1 MSRDF
6 RLSMGLDFRDNA
18 SRDMA
23 RVLRDG
29 VKQAA
34 DATRAT
40 KRQGEEQKKAATD
53 ATQAEKQHAET
64 RRRDSQENIS
74 TSRRQ
79 VEEYRRSARAREI
92 LTVRS
97 EQAIQREIDRT
108 VAAYNRLSRSGTLTA
123 REQSRAYAAMKNQ
136 VAALNG
142 EMGNLTRLERVR
154 MAGGQIGAIAGGLTA
169 AALPFVA
176 PVRNQ
181 MAYEHSQAN
190 LANTAFYQQDAE
202 GRLARLPELNALIH
216 DAIVQGGGTKDN
228 AQAATGRL
236 LNTFSIDE
244 VKERLPFLQ
253 QVSSGTGVSGET
265 LGDIANALRRH
276 LGIDSAADL
285 KRAVNMMVAS
295 GQAGGVELADIAR
308 IMPGQ
313 LEQAGRAGLHGL
325 DGLAQ
330 LLSADQVSL
339 TTSGNVDEAGAQ
351 VNALLQRIYGNR
363 AEMAAQRIKING
375 KGIDLHGTLAQ
386 AQLHGM
392 SPLDALVGLS
402 DRIIDKDPRIRAL
415 RKKLNSG
422 KLSDSEAAST
432 RDALQ
437 TMENDWLTKLLG
449 DPFSVR
455 AMTALRNQRQAR
467 ADNLALTQR
476 QRDLPDGQGAAEVN
490 FQTISGTSDFKTDQ
504 AKSLRELSQMDAMK
518 PVADAAGKFAGVVSE
533 FNEKF
538 PGLSQAA
545 ESASLAIQSMTAAAV
560 TFAGLKLLLGNKIP
574 GIPGMPK
581 TPGSP
586 EMPKGSGLRGLGLSG
601 LLKAPWM
608 LLEGYVYG
616 KGAEDFP
623 LVQIE
628 SGKEKRQRVEEKYG
642 PTPDAIKNVV
652 ESPGLSDVF
661 DEWRGWWHNLTGDKE
676 KDAIPPRA
684 VPQPAARND
693 VVMPDQVPGIFPRRD
708 STNAPADAGTSP
720 SRNRANVTDSASAN
734 DPLRPLEVHNNFY
747 LDSQLIAEKV
757 NEINGYD
764 ALRSTGGDF

>member
-6 RLSMGLDFRDNA
+6 RLSMGLDFKDNA

-29 VKQAA
+29 VKQAT
-34 DATRAT
+34 DATRAAG
-40 KRQGEEQKKAATD
+40 RQGDAQKKAATD

-64 RRRDSQENIS
+64 QRRDSRENIS
-74 TSRRQ
+74 ASRRQ
-79 VEEYRRSARAREI
+79 VEEYRRSARARETLAI
-92 LTVRS
+92 RS
-97 EQAIQREIDRT
+97 ERAIQREIDRT
-108 VAAYNRLSRSGTLTA
+108 TAAYNRLSRSGTLTA
-123 REQSRAYAAMKNQ
+123 REQSRAYTAMKNK

-154 MAGGQIGAIAGGLTA
+154 MAGGQIGAVAGGITA

-236 LNTFSIDE
+236 LNTFSFDE
-244 VKERLPFLQ
+244 IKTRLPFLQ

-265 LGDIANALRRH
+265 LGDISNALRRH
-276 LGIDSAADL
+276 LGVDSAEDL
-285 KRAVNMMVAS
+285 KRAINMMVAS

-308 IMPGQ
+308 ILPGQ
-313 LEQAGRAGLHGL
+313 LEQAGRAGLRGL

-339 TTSGNVDEAGAQ
+339 TTSGSVDEAGAQ

-363 AEMAAQRIKING
+363 AEMAAGRIKIGG

-402 DRIIDKDPRIRAL
+402 DRIIDSDPKIRSL

-422 KLSDSEAAST
+422 KLSESEAANT

-449 DPFSVR
+449 DPYSVR
-455 AMTALRNQRQAR
+455 ALTSLRNQRQAR

-518 PVADAAGKFAGVVSE
+518 PVADAAGKFADVVAE
-533 FNEKF
+533 FNQKF

-560 TFAGLKLLLGNKIP
+560 TFAGLKLLFGNKIP

-581 TPGSP
+581 SPGTP
-586 EMPKGSGLRGLGLSG
+586 EMPKGLKGLGLST
-601 LLKAPWM
+601 LLRAPLM
-608 LLEGYVYG
+608 LLEGYVYE

-623 LVQIE
+623 LVQFE

-642 PTPDAIKNVV
+642 PTPDEIKNVV

-661 DEWRGWWHNLTGDKE
+661 DEWRGWWHKLTDDKD
-676 KDAIPPRA
+676 DAIPPRA
-684 VPQPAARND
+684 VPRPAAGQD
-693 VVMPDQVPGIFPRRD
+693 IIQPGQVPGVTPGR
-708 STNAPADAGTSP
+708 STSDTAADI
-720 SRNRANVTDSASAN
+720 SAN
-734 DPLRPLEVHNNFY
+734 NADRPLNIHTHFY
-747 LDSQLIAEKV
+747 LDGQELAEKMT
-757 NEINGYD
+757 EIHEQD
-764 ALRSTGGDF
+764 ALRSTGGGF

>member
-6 RLSMGLDFRDNA
+6 RLSMGLDFKDNA

-29 VKQAA
+29 VKQAT
-34 DATRAT
+34 DATRAAE
-40 KRQGEEQKKAATD
+40 RQGDAQKKAATD

-64 RRRDSQENIS
+64 QRKDSRENIS
-74 TSRRQ
+74 ASRRQ
-79 VEEYRRSARAREI
+79 VEEYRRSARARET
-92 LTVRS
+92 LAVRS
-97 EQAIQREIDRT
+97 ERAIQREIDRT
-108 VAAYNRLSRSGTLTA
+108 TAAYNRLSRSGTLTA
-123 REQSRAYAAMKNQ
+123 REQSRAYTAMKNK

-154 MAGGQIGAIAGGLTA
+154 MAGGQIGAISGGIVA
-169 AALPFVA
+169 AAMPFVA
-176 PVRNQ
+176 PVKNQ

-236 LNTFSIDE
+236 LNTFSFDE
-244 VKERLPFLQ
+244 IKTRLPFLQ

-265 LGDIANALRRH
+265 LGDISNALRRH
-276 LGIDSAADL
+276 LGVDSAEDL
-285 KRAVNMMVAS
+285 KRAINMMVAS

-308 IMPGQ
+308 ILPGQ
-313 LEQAGRAGLHGL
+313 LEQAGRAGLRGL

-339 TTSGNVDEAGAQ
+339 TTSGSVDEAGAQ

-363 AEMAAQRIKING
+363 AEMAAQRIKIGG

-402 DRIIDKDPRIRAL
+402 DRIIDHDPKIRAL

-422 KLSDSEAAST
+422 NLSDSEAAST

-449 DPFSVR
+449 DPYSVR

-518 PVADAAGKFAGVVSE
+518 PVADAAGKFADVVSE
-533 FNEKF
+533 FNQKF

-560 TFAGLKLLLGNKIP
+560 TFAGLKLLLGKGGAGAVP
-574 GIPGMPK
+574 GNVLGDAGAVAAGAASTSGNWLSGLFKVGAAAMAVTTAATAT
-581 TPGSP
+581 TPEEDEAVNGSAERWKAIREKYP
-586 EMPKGSGLRGLGLSG
+586 QELIDAARKKYQPWYQFGEGYSTENEKWIQQYLQDMNKGSG
-601 LLKAPWM
+601 
-608 LLEGYVYG
+608 
-616 KGAEDFP
+616 
-623 LVQIE
+623 Q
-628 SGKEKRQRVEEKYG
+628 
-642 PTPDAIKNVV
+642 
-652 ESPGLSDVF
+652 
-661 DEWRGWWHNLTGDKE
+661 
-676 KDAIPPRA
+676 DAIPPRA
-684 VPQPAARND
+684 VPRPAAGQD
-693 VVMPDQVPGIFPRRD
+693 IIQPGQVPGVTPTRRASD
-708 STNAPADAGTSP
+708 TAADIGANNAD
-720 SRNRANVTDSASAN
+720 
-734 DPLRPLEVHNNFY
+734 RPLNIHTHFY
-747 LDSQLIAEKV
+747 LDGQELAEKMT
-757 NEINGYD
+757 EIHERD
-764 ALRSTGGDF
+764 ALRSTGGGF

>member
-6 RLSMGLDFRDNA
+6 RLSMGLDFKDNA

-29 VKQAA
+29 VRQVT
-34 DATRAT
+34 DATRAAE
-40 KRQGEEQKKAATD
+40 RQGEAQKKAATD

-64 RRRDSQENIS
+64 LRRDGRENIS
-74 TSRRQ
+74 ASRRQ
-79 VEEYRRSARAREI
+79 VEEYRRSARARETLSI
-92 LTVRS
+92 RS
-97 EQAIQREIDRT
+97 ERAIQREIDRT
-108 VAAYNRLSRSGTLTA
+108 IAAYNRLSRSGTLTA
-123 REQSRAYAAMKNQ
+123 REQSRAYTAMKNQ

-176 PVRNQ
+176 PVRNE

-190 LANTAFYQQDAE
+190 LANTAFYQQDAQ
-202 GRLARLPELNALIH
+202 GRLARLPELNALIRR
-216 DAIVQGGGTKDN
+216 AIEQGGGTKDN

-236 LNTFSIDE
+236 LNTFSFDE

-276 LGIDSAADL
+276 LGVDSTDDL
-285 KRAVNMMVAS
+285 KRAINMMVAS

-308 IMPGQ
+308 ILPGQ
-313 LEQAGRAGLHGL
+313 LEQAGRAGLRGL

-339 TTSGNVDEAGAQ
+339 TSSGSVDEAGAQ
-351 VNALLQRIYGNR
+351 VSALLQRIYGNR
-363 AEMAAQRIKING
+363 AEMAAQRIKIGG

-392 SPLDALVGLS
+392 SPLDALVALS
-402 DRIIDKDPRIRAL
+402 DRIIDKDPKIRAL
-415 RKKLNSG
+415 RQKLNSG
-422 KLSDSEAAST
+422 NLSENEAAST

-455 AMTALRNQRQAR
+455 AMMALRNQRQAR
-467 ADNLALTQR
+467 ADNLSLTQR

-518 PVADAAGKFAGVVSE
+518 PVADAAGKFADVVSE
-533 FNEKF
+533 FNQKF

-560 TFAGLKLLLGNKIP
+560 TFAGLKLLLG
-574 GIPGMPK
+574 
-581 TPGSP
+581 
-586 EMPKGSGLRGLGLSG
+586 KGGAGAVTGEVLADAGTTAAGAASTSGGWLSG
-601 LLKAPWM
+601 LFKLGGIGLAATTVATATTPEEDAAVNGSEERWKAIREKYPQELIDAARKKYQPWYQFG
-608 LLEGYVYG
+608 EGYSTENEKWIRQYLLDMK
-616 KGAEDFP
+616 KGGA
-623 LVQIE
+623 Q
-628 SGKEKRQRVEEKYG
+628 
-642 PTPDAIKNVV
+642 DALLPASV
-652 ESPGLSDVF
+652 
-661 DEWRGWWHNLTGDKE
+661 
-676 KDAIPPRA
+676 PR
-684 VPQPAARND
+684 PAARSD
-693 VVMPDQVPGIFPRRD
+693 VVMPDQVPGVNASR
-708 STNAPADAGTSP
+708 STT
-720 SRNRANVTDSASAN
+720 ASATDTSAAN
-734 DPLRPLEVHNNFY
+734 ASRPLEVHAHLY
-747 LDSQLIAEKV
+747 LDGQAIAEKMV
-757 NEINGYD
+757 EIQGVD
-764 ALRSTGGDF
+764 ALRNTGGSF

>member
-6 RLSMGLDFRDNA
+6 RLSMGLDFKDNA

-29 VKQAA
+29 VKQAT
-34 DATRAT
+34 DATRAAG
-40 KRQGEEQKKAATD
+40 RQGDAQKKAATD

-64 RRRDSQENIS
+64 QRRDSRENIS
-74 TSRRQ
+74 ASRRQ
-79 VEEYRRSARAREI
+79 VEEYRRSARARETLAI
-92 LTVRS
+92 RS
-97 EQAIQREIDRT
+97 EHAIQREIDRT
-108 VAAYNRLSRSGTLTA
+108 TAAYNRLSRSGTLTA
-123 REQSRAYAAMKNQ
+123 REQSRAYTAMKNK

-154 MAGGQIGAIAGGLTA
+154 MAGGQIGAISGGIVA
-169 AALPFVA
+169 AAMPFVA
-176 PVRNQ
+176 PVKNQ

-236 LNTFSIDE
+236 LNTFSFDE
-244 VKERLPFLQ
+244 IKTRLPFLQ

-265 LGDIANALRRH
+265 LGDISNALRRH
-276 LGIDSAADL
+276 LGVDSAEDL
-285 KRAVNMMVAS
+285 KRAINMMVAS

-308 IMPGQ
+308 ILPGQ
-313 LEQAGRAGLHGL
+313 LEQAGRAGLRGL

-339 TTSGNVDEAGAQ
+339 TTSGSVDEAGAQ

-363 AEMAAQRIKING
+363 AEMAAGRIKIGG

-402 DRIIDKDPRIRAL
+402 DRIIDHDPKIRAL

-422 KLSDSEAAST
+422 NLSDSEAAST

-449 DPFSVR
+449 DPYSVR

-467 ADNLALTQR
+467 ADNLTLTQR

-518 PVADAAGKFAGVVSE
+518 PVADAAGKFADVVAE
-533 FNEKF
+533 FNQKF

-560 TFAGLKLLLGNKIP
+560 TFAGLKLLLGKGGAGAVP
-574 GIPGMPK
+574 GNVLGDAG
-581 TPGSP
+581 TVAAGAAST
-586 EMPKGSGLRGLGLSG
+586 SGNWLSG
-601 LLKAPWM
+601 LFKLGGAAMAVTTAATATTPEEDEAVNGSAERWKAIRKKYPQELIDAARKKYQPWYQFG
-608 LLEGYVYG
+608 EGYST
-616 KGAEDFP
+616 EN
-623 LVQIE
+623 
-628 SGKEKRQRVEEKYG
+628 EKWIQRYLQDMNKDG
-642 PTPDAIKNVV
+642 
-652 ESPGLSDVF
+652 GQDV
-661 DEWRGWWHNLTGDKE
+661 
-676 KDAIPPRA
+676 IPPRA
-684 VPQPAARND
+684 VPRPAAGQD
-693 VVMPDQVPGIFPRRD
+693 IIQPGQVPG
-708 STNAPADAGTSP
+708 
-720 SRNRANVTDSASAN
+720 VTPGRSASDTAADISAN
-734 DPLRPLEVHNNFY
+734 NADRPLNIHTHFY
-747 LDSQLIAEKV
+747 LDGQELAEKMT
-757 NEINGYD
+757 EIHEQD
-764 ALRSTGGDF
+764 ALRSTGGGF

>member
-6 RLSMGLDFRDNA
+6 RLSMGLDFKDNA

-29 VKQAA
+29 VKQAT
-34 DATRAT
+34 DATRAAE
-40 KRQGEEQKKAATD
+40 RQGDAQKKAATD

-64 RRRDSQENIS
+64 QRRDSRENIS
-74 TSRRQ
+74 ASRRQ
-79 VEEYRRSARAREI
+79 VEEYRRSARARET
-92 LTVRS
+92 LAVRS
-97 EQAIQREIDRT
+97 ERAIQREIDRT
-108 VAAYNRLSRSGTLTA
+108 TAAYNRLSRSGTLTA
-123 REQSRAYAAMKNQ
+123 REQSRAYTAMKNK

-154 MAGGQIGAIAGGLTA
+154 MAGGQIGAVAGGITA

-236 LNTFSIDE
+236 LNTFSFDE
-244 VKERLPFLQ
+244 IKTRLPFLQ

-265 LGDIANALRRH
+265 LGDISNALRRH
-276 LGIDSAADL
+276 LGVDSAEDL
-285 KRAVNMMVAS
+285 KRAINMMVAS

-308 IMPGQ
+308 ILPGQ
-313 LEQAGRAGLHGL
+313 LEQAGRAGLRGL

-339 TTSGNVDEAGAQ
+339 TTSGSVDEAGAQ

-363 AEMAAQRIKING
+363 AEMAAQRIKIGG

-392 SPLDALVGLS
+392 SPLDALVSLS
-402 DRIIDKDPRIRAL
+402 DRIIDHDPKIRAL

-422 KLSDSEAAST
+422 NLSDSEAAST

-449 DPFSVR
+449 DPYSVR

-467 ADNLALTQR
+467 ADNLALTQH

-518 PVADAAGKFAGVVSE
+518 PVADAAGKFADVVAE
-533 FNEKF
+533 FNQKF

-560 TFAGLKLLLGNKIP
+560 TFAGLKLLLGKGGAGAVP
-574 GIPGMPK
+574 GNVLGDAGAVAAGAAS
-581 TPGSP
+581 T
-586 EMPKGSGLRGLGLSG
+586 SGNWLSG
-601 LLKAPWM
+601 LFKVGGAAMAVTTAATATTPEEDEAVNGSAERWKAIREKYPQALIDAARKKYQPWYQFG
-608 LLEGYVYG
+608 EGYSTENEKWIQQYLQDMK
-616 KGAEDFP
+616 KGGA
-623 LVQIE
+623 Q
-628 SGKEKRQRVEEKYG
+628 
-642 PTPDAIKNVV
+642 
-652 ESPGLSDVF
+652 
-661 DEWRGWWHNLTGDKE
+661 
-676 KDAIPPRA
+676 DAIPPRA
-684 VPQPAARND
+684 VPRPAAGQD
-693 VVMPDQVPGIFPRRD
+693 IIQPGQVPG
-708 STNAPADAGTSP
+708 
-720 SRNRANVTDSASAN
+720 VTPGRSASDTAADISAN
-734 DPLRPLEVHNNFY
+734 NADRPLNIHTHFY
-747 LDSQLIAEKV
+747 LDGQELAEKMT
-757 NEINGYD
+757 EIHEQD
-764 ALRSTGGDF
+764 ALRSTGGGF

>member
-6 RLSMGLDFRDNA
+6 RLSMGLDFKDNA

-29 VKQAA
+29 VKQAT
-34 DATRAT
+34 DATRAAG
-40 KRQGEEQKKAATD
+40 RQGDAQKKAATD

-64 RRRDSQENIS
+64 QRRDSRENIS
-74 TSRRQ
+74 ASRRQ
-79 VEEYRRSARAREI
+79 VEEYRRSARARETLAI
-92 LTVRS
+92 RS
-97 EQAIQREIDRT
+97 EHAIQREIDRT
-108 VAAYNRLSRSGTLTA
+108 TAAYNRLSRSGTLTA
-123 REQSRAYAAMKNQ
+123 REQSRAYTAMKNK

-142 EMGNLTRLERVR
+142 EMGNLTRLERAR
-154 MAGGQIGAIAGGLTA
+154 MAGGQIGAISGGIVA
-169 AALPFVA
+169 AAMPFVA
-176 PVRNQ
+176 PVKNQ

-190 LANTAFYQQDAE
+190 LANTAFYQQDAP

-236 LNTFSIDE
+236 LNTFSFDE
-244 VKERLPFLQ
+244 IKTRLPFLQ

-265 LGDIANALRRH
+265 LGDISNALRRH
-276 LGIDSAADL
+276 LGVDSAEDL
-285 KRAVNMMVAS
+285 KRAINMMVAS

-308 IMPGQ
+308 ILPGQ
-313 LEQAGRAGLHGL
+313 LEQAGRAGLRGL

-339 TTSGNVDEAGAQ
+339 TTSGSVDEAGAQ

-363 AEMAAQRIKING
+363 AEMAAGRIKIGG

-402 DRIIDKDPRIRAL
+402 DRIIESDPKIRSL

-422 KLSDSEAAST
+422 KLSESEAANT

-437 TMENDWLTKLLG
+437 TLENDWLTKLLG
-449 DPFSVR
+449 DPYSVR
-455 AMTALRNQRQAR
+455 ALTSLRNQRQAR
-467 ADNLALTQR
+467 ADNLTLTQR

-518 PVADAAGKFAGVVSE
+518 PVADAAGKFADVVAE
-533 FNEKF
+533 FNQKF

-560 TFAGLKLLLGNKIP
+560 TFAGLKLLFGNKIP

-581 TPGSP
+581 SPGTP
-586 EMPKGSGLRGLGLSG
+586 EMPGGLKGLGLST
-601 LLKAPWM
+601 LLRAPVM
-608 LLEGYVYG
+608 LLEGYVYE

-623 LVQIE
+623 LVQFE
-628 SGKEKRQRVEEKYG
+628 SGKEKRRRVEEKYG
-642 PTPDAIKNVV
+642 PTPDEIKNVV

-661 DEWRGWWHNLTGDKE
+661 DEWRGWWHKLTDDKD
-676 KDAIPPRA
+676 DAIPPRA
-684 VPQPAARND
+684 VPRPAAGQD
-693 VVMPDQVPGIFPRRD
+693 IIQPGQVPGITPGR
-708 STNAPADAGTSP
+708 
-720 SRNRANVTDSASAN
+720 SASDTAADISAN
-734 DPLRPLEVHNNFY
+734 NADRPLEVHTHLH
-747 LDSQLIAEKV
+747 LDGREIAETV
-757 NEINGYD
+757 NEYNGYD
-764 ALRSTGGDF
+764 VLRSTGGGF

>member
-6 RLSMGLDFRDNA
+6 RLSMGLDFKDNA

-29 VKQAA
+29 VKQAT
-34 DATRAT
+34 DATRAAE
-40 KRQGEEQKKAATD
+40 RQGDAQKKAATD

-64 RRRDSQENIS
+64 QRRDSRENIS
-74 TSRRQ
+74 ASRRQ
-79 VEEYRRSARAREI
+79 VEEYRRSARARETLAI
-92 LTVRS
+92 RS
-97 EQAIQREIDRT
+97 ERAIQREIDRT
-108 VAAYNRLSRSGTLTA
+108 TAAYNRLSRSGTLTA
-123 REQSRAYAAMKNQ
+123 REQARAYTAMKNK

-154 MAGGQIGAIAGGLTA
+154 MAGGQIGAVAGGITA

-176 PVRNQ
+176 PVKNQ

-190 LANTAFYQQDAE
+190 LANTAFYQQDAP

-236 LNTFSIDE
+236 LNTFSFDE
-244 VKERLPFLQ
+244 IKTRLPFLQ

-265 LGDIANALRRH
+265 LGDISNALRRH
-276 LGIDSAADL
+276 LGVDSAEDL
-285 KRAVNMMVAS
+285 KRAINMMVAS

-308 IMPGQ
+308 ILPGQ
-313 LEQAGRAGLHGL
+313 LEQAGRAGLRGL

-339 TTSGNVDEAGAQ
+339 TTSGSVDEAGAQ

-363 AEMAAQRIKING
+363 AEMAAGRIKIGG

-402 DRIIDKDPRIRAL
+402 DRIIDHDPKIRAL

-422 KLSDSEAAST
+422 NLSDSEAAST

-449 DPFSVR
+449 DPYSVR

-467 ADNLALTQR
+467 ADNLVLTQH

-518 PVADAAGKFAGVVSE
+518 PVADAAGKFADVVAE
-533 FNEKF
+533 FNQKF

-560 TFAGLKLLLGNKIP
+560 TFAGLKLLFGNKIP

-581 TPGSP
+581 SPGTP
-586 EMPKGSGLRGLGLSG
+586 EMPKGLKGLGLST
-601 LLKAPWM
+601 LLRAPLM
-608 LLEGYVYG
+608 LLEGYVYE
-616 KGAEDFP
+616 KGVEDFP
-623 LVQIE
+623 LVQFE

-642 PTPDAIKNVV
+642 PTPDEIKNVV

-661 DEWRGWWHNLTGDKE
+661 DEWRGWWLKLTDDKD
-676 KDAIPPRA
+676 DAIPPRA
-684 VPQPAARND
+684 VPRPAAGQD
-693 VVMPDQVPGIFPRRD
+693 IIQPGQVPGVTPTRRASD
-708 STNAPADAGTSP
+708 TAADIGANNAD
-720 SRNRANVTDSASAN
+720 
-734 DPLRPLEVHNNFY
+734 RPLNIHTHFY
-747 LDSQLIAEKV
+747 LDGQELAEKMT
-757 NEINGYD
+757 EIHERD
-764 ALRSTGGDF
+764 ALRSTGGGF

>member
-1 MSRDF
+1 
-6 RLSMGLDFRDNA
+6 
-18 SRDMA
+18 
-23 RVLRDG
+23 
-29 VKQAA
+29 
-34 DATRAT
+34 DA
-40 KRQGEEQKKAATD
+40 QKKAATD
-53 ATQAEKQHAET
+53 ATQAEKQHAEMQ
-64 RRRDSQENIS
+64 RKDSRENIS
-74 TSRRQ
+74 ASRRQ
-79 VEEYRRSARAREI
+79 VEEYRRSARARET
-92 LTVRS
+92 LAVRS
-97 EQAIQREIDRT
+97 ERAIQREIDRT
-108 VAAYNRLSRSGTLTA
+108 TAAYNRLSRSGTLTA
-123 REQSRAYAAMKNQ
+123 REQSRAYTAMKNQ

-154 MAGGQIGAIAGGLTA
+154 MAGGQIGAVAGGITA

-176 PVRNQ
+176 PVKNQ
-181 MAYEHSQAN
+181 MAYEHSQAS

-236 LNTFSIDE
+236 INTFSFDE
-244 VKERLPFLQ
+244 IKTRLPFLQ

-265 LGDIANALRRH
+265 LGDISNGLRRH
-276 LGIDSAADL
+276 LGVDSAEDL
-285 KRAVNMMVAS
+285 KRAINMMVAS

-308 IMPGQ
+308 ILPGQ
-313 LEQAGRAGLHGL
+313 LEQAGRAGLRGL

-339 TTSGNVDEAGAQ
+339 TTSGSVDEAGAQ

-363 AEMAAQRIKING
+363 AEMAAGRIKIGG

-402 DRIIDKDPRIRAL
+402 DKIIESDPKIRSL

-422 KLSDSEAAST
+422 KLSESEAANT

-437 TMENDWLTKLLG
+437 TMENDWLTKLLA

-455 AMTALRNQRQAR
+455 ALTSLRNQRQAR

-533 FNEKF
+533 FNQKF

-560 TFAGLKLLLGNKIP
+560 TFAGLKVLFGNKIP
-574 GIPGMPK
+574 GIPGIPGMPK
-581 TPGSP
+581 SPGTP
-586 EMPKGSGLRGLGLSG
+586 EMPKGLKGLGLST
-601 LLKAPWM
+601 LLRAPLM
-608 LLEGYVYG
+608 LLEGYVYE
-616 KGAEDFP
+616 KGAEEFP

-628 SGKEKRQRVEEKYG
+628 RGKEKRQRVEEKYG
-642 PTPDAIKNVV
+642 PIPDGIKNVV

-661 DEWRGWWHNLTGDKE
+661 DEWRGWWHKLTDDKD
-676 KDAIPPRA
+676 DAIPPRA
-684 VPQPAARND
+684 VPRPAAGQD
-693 VVMPDQVPGIFPRRD
+693 IVHPGQVPGV
-708 STNAPADAGTSP
+708 TP
-720 SRNRANVTDSASAN
+720 SHSASNTAADISAN
-734 DPLRPLEVHNNFY
+734 NVDRPLEVHTHLH
-747 LDSQLIAEKV
+747 LDGREIAETV
-757 NEINGYD
+757 NEYNGYD
-764 ALRSTGGDF
+764 VLRSTGGGF

>member
-6 RLSMGLDFRDNA
+6 RLSMGLDFKDNA

-29 VKQAA
+29 VKQAT
-34 DATRAT
+34 DATRAAE
-40 KRQGEEQKKAATD
+40 RQGDAQKKAATD

-64 RRRDSQENIS
+64 QRKDSRENIS
-74 TSRRQ
+74 ASRRQ
-79 VEEYRRSARAREI
+79 VEEYRRSARARETLAI
-92 LTVRS
+92 RS
-97 EQAIQREIDRT
+97 ERAIQREIDRT
-108 VAAYNRLSRSGTLTA
+108 TAAYNRLSRSGTLTA
-123 REQSRAYAAMKNQ
+123 REQARAYTAMKNK

-154 MAGGQIGAIAGGLTA
+154 MAGGQIGAVAGGITA

-236 LNTFSIDE
+236 LNTFSFDE
-244 VKERLPFLQ
+244 IKTRLPFLQ

-265 LGDIANALRRH
+265 LGDISNALRRH
-276 LGIDSAADL
+276 LGVDSAEDL
-285 KRAVNMMVAS
+285 KRAINMMVAS

-308 IMPGQ
+308 ILPGQ
-313 LEQAGRAGLHGL
+313 LEQAGRAGLRGL

-339 TTSGNVDEAGAQ
+339 TTSGSVDEAGAQ
-351 VNALLQRIYGNR
+351 VNALLQRIYGNW
-363 AEMAAQRIKING
+363 AEMAAGRIKIGG

-402 DRIIDKDPRIRAL
+402 DRIIDHDPKIRAL

-422 KLSDSEAAST
+422 NLSDSEAAST

-449 DPFSVR
+449 DPYSVR

-467 ADNLALTQR
+467 ADNLALTQH

-518 PVADAAGKFAGVVSE
+518 PVADAAGKFADVVAE
-533 FNEKF
+533 FNQKF

-560 TFAGLKLLLGNKIP
+560 TFAGLKLLFGNKIP

-581 TPGSP
+581 SPGTP
-586 EMPKGSGLRGLGLSG
+586 EMPGGLKGLGLST
-601 LLKAPWM
+601 LLRAPVM
-608 LLEGYVYG
+608 LLEGYVYE

-623 LVQIE
+623 LVQFE
-628 SGKEKRQRVEEKYG
+628 SGKEKRRRVEEKYG
-642 PTPDAIKNVV
+642 PTPDEIKNVV

-661 DEWRGWWHNLTGDKE
+661 DEWRGWWHKLTDDKD
-676 KDAIPPRA
+676 DAIPPRA
-684 VPQPAARND
+684 VPRPAAGQD
-693 VVMPDQVPGIFPRRD
+693 IIQPGQVPGVTPTRRASD
-708 STNAPADAGTSP
+708 TAADIGANNAD
-720 SRNRANVTDSASAN
+720 
-734 DPLRPLEVHNNFY
+734 RPLEVHTHLH
-747 LDSQLIAEKV
+747 LDGREIAETV
-757 NEINGYD
+757 NEYNGYD
-764 ALRSTGGDF
+764 VLRSTGGGF

>member
-6 RLSMGLDFRDNA
+6 RLSMGLDFQDNA

-29 VKQAA
+29 VKQVTN
-34 DATRAT
+34 ATRAAE
-40 KRQGEEQKKAATD
+40 RQGETQKKAATD

-64 RRRDSQENIS
+64 LRKDGRENIN

-79 VEEYRRSARAREI
+79 VEEYRRSARARETLSI
-92 LTVRS
+92 RS
-97 EQAIQREIDRT
+97 ERAIQREIDRT
-108 VAAYNRLSRSGTLTA
+108 IAAYNRLSRSGTLTA
-123 REQSRAYAAMKNQ
+123 REQSRAYTAMKNQ

-154 MAGGQIGAIAGGLTA
+154 MAGGQLGAIAGGITA

-190 LANTAFYQQDAE
+190 LANTAFYQQDAQ

-216 DAIVQGGGTKDN
+216 DAIVQGGGTKDT

-236 LNTFSIDE
+236 LNTFSFDE
-244 VKERLPFLQ
+244 IKERLPFLQ

-265 LGDIANALRRH
+265 MGDIANGLRRH
-276 LGIDSAADL
+276 LGVDSTDDL
-285 KRAVNMMVAS
+285 KRAINMMVAS

-308 IMPGQ
+308 ILPGQ
-313 LEQAGRAGLHGL
+313 LEQAGRAGLRGL

-339 TTSGNVDEAGAQ
+339 TSSGSVDEAGAQ
-351 VNALLQRIYGNR
+351 VSALLQRIYGNR
-363 AEMAAQRIKING
+363 AEMAAQRIKIDG
-375 KGIDLHGTLAQ
+375 KGIDLHATLAQ

-392 SPLDALVGLS
+392 SSLDALVALS
-402 DRIIDKDPRIRAL
+402 DRIIDKDPKIRAL

-422 KLSDSEAAST
+422 NLSGNEAAST

-467 ADNLALTQR
+467 ADNLSLTQR
-476 QRDLPDGQGAAEVN
+476 QRDLPDGHGAAEVN

-518 PVADAAGKFAGVVSE
+518 PVADAAGKFADVVSE
-533 FNEKF
+533 FNQKF

-560 TFAGLKLLLGNKIP
+560 TFAGLKLLLG
-574 GIPGMPK
+574 
-581 TPGSP
+581 
-586 EMPKGSGLRGLGLSG
+586 KGGAGAVTGDVLADAGATAASAASTSGGWLSG
-601 LLKAPWM
+601 LFKLGGIGLAATTVATATTPEEDAAVNGSEERWKAIREKYPQELIDAARKKYQPWYQFG
-608 LLEGYVYG
+608 EGYSTENEKWIRQYLLDMK
-616 KGAEDFP
+616 KGGT
-623 LVQIE
+623 Q
-628 SGKEKRQRVEEKYG
+628 
-642 PTPDAIKNVV
+642 DA
-652 ESPGLSDVF
+652 L
-661 DEWRGWWHNLTGDKE
+661 
-676 KDAIPPRA
+676 PPA
-684 VPQPAARND
+684 SVPRPAARND
-693 VVMPDQVPGIFPRRD
+693 VVMPDQVPGV
-708 STNAPADAGTSP
+708 NTSR
-720 SRNRANVTDSASAN
+720 SATTSATDTSAANSSN
-734 DPLRPLEVHNNFY
+734 PLEVHAHFHI
-747 LDSQLIAEKV
+747 DGQEVAEKMV
-757 NEINGYD
+757 EIQGLD
-764 ALRSTGGDF
+764 ALRNTGGGF

>member
-6 RLSMGLDFRDNA
+6 RLSMGLDFKDNA

-29 VKQAA
+29 VKQAT
-34 DATRAT
+34 DATRAAG
-40 KRQGEEQKKAATD
+40 RQGDAQKKAATD

-64 RRRDSQENIS
+64 QRKDGRENIS
-74 TSRRQ
+74 ASRRQ
-79 VEEYRRSARAREI
+79 VEEYRRSARARETLAI
-92 LTVRS
+92 RS

-108 VAAYNRLSRSGTLTA
+108 TAAYNRLSRSGTLTA
-123 REQSRAYAAMKNQ
+123 REQSRAYTAMKNQ

-154 MAGGQIGAIAGGLTA
+154 MAGGQIGAIGGGIVA
-169 AALPFVA
+169 ATMPFVA
-176 PVRNQ
+176 PVKNQ
-181 MAYEHSQAN
+181 MAYEHSQASF
-190 LANTAFYQQDAE
+190 ANTAFYQQDAA

-228 AQAATGRL
+228 AQGAAGRL
-236 LNTFSIDE
+236 INTFSFDE
-244 VKERLPFLQ
+244 IKTRLPFLQ

-265 LGDIANALRRH
+265 LGDISNGLRRH
-276 LGIDSAADL
+276 LGVDSAEDL
-285 KRAVNMMVAS
+285 KRAINMMVAS

-308 IMPGQ
+308 ILPGQ
-313 LEQAGRAGLHGL
+313 LEQAGRAGLRGL

-339 TTSGNVDEAGAQ
+339 TTSGSVDEAGAQ

-363 AEMAAQRIKING
+363 AEMAAGRIKIGG

-402 DRIIDKDPRIRAL
+402 DRIIESDPKIRSL

-422 KLSDSEAAST
+422 KLSESEATNT

-437 TMENDWLTKLLG
+437 TMENDWLTKLLA

-455 AMTALRNQRQAR
+455 ALTSLRNQRQAR
-467 ADNLALTQR
+467 KDNLALTQR

-533 FNEKF
+533 FNQKF

-560 TFAGLKLLLGNKIP
+560 TFAGLKVLFGNKMP

-581 TPGSP
+581 SPGTPEIPG
-586 EMPKGSGLRGLGLSG
+586 GLKGLGLST
-601 LLKAPWM
+601 LLRAPLM
-608 LLEGYVYG
+608 LLEGYVYE

-623 LVQIE
+623 LVQFE
-628 SGKEKRQRVEEKYG
+628 SGKEKRRRVEEKYG
-642 PTPDAIKNVV
+642 PTPDEIKNVV

-661 DEWRGWWHNLTGDKE
+661 DEWRGWWHKLTDDKD
-676 KDAIPPRA
+676 DAIPPRA
-684 VPQPAARND
+684 VPRPAAGQD
-693 VVMPDQVPGIFPRRD
+693 IIQPGQVPG
-708 STNAPADAGTSP
+708 
-720 SRNRANVTDSASAN
+720 VTPGRSASDTAADISAN
-734 DPLRPLEVHNNFY
+734 NAVRPLVIHNHLY
-747 LDSQLIAEKV
+747 IDGREITESV
-757 NEINGYD
+757 NEYNGYD
-764 ALRSTGGDF
+764 VLRSTGGDF

>member
-6 RLSMGLDFRDNA
+6 RLSMGLDFKDNA

-29 VKQAA
+29 VKQAT
-34 DATRAT
+34 DATRAAE
-40 KRQGEEQKKAATD
+40 RQGDAQKKAATD

-64 RRRDSQENIS
+64 QRRDSRENIS
-74 TSRRQ
+74 ASRRQ
-79 VEEYRRSARAREI
+79 VEEYRRSARARETLAI
-92 LTVRS
+92 RS
-97 EQAIQREIDRT
+97 ERAIQREIDRT
-108 VAAYNRLSRSGTLTA
+108 TAAYNRLSRSGTLTA
-123 REQSRAYAAMKNQ
+123 REQSRAYTAMKNK

-154 MAGGQIGAIAGGLTA
+154 MAGGQIGAVAGGITA

-236 LNTFSIDE
+236 LNTFSFDE
-244 VKERLPFLQ
+244 IKTRLPFLQ

-265 LGDIANALRRH
+265 LGDISNALRRH
-276 LGIDSAADL
+276 LGVDSAEDL
-285 KRAVNMMVAS
+285 KRAINMMVAS

-308 IMPGQ
+308 ILPGQ
-313 LEQAGRAGLHGL
+313 LEQAGRAGLRGL

-339 TTSGNVDEAGAQ
+339 TTSGSVDEAGAQ

-363 AEMAAQRIKING
+363 AEMAAQRIKIGG

-402 DRIIDKDPRIRAL
+402 DRIIDKDPKIRAL

-422 KLSDSEAAST
+422 NLSDSEAANA

-455 AMTALRNQRQAR
+455 AMTALRN
-467 ADNLALTQR
+467 
-476 QRDLPDGQGAAEVN
+476 
-490 FQTISGTSDFKTDQ
+490 
-504 AKSLRELSQMDAMK
+504 
-518 PVADAAGKFAGVVSE
+518 
-533 FNEKF
+533 
-538 PGLSQAA
+538 
-545 ESASLAIQSMTAAAV
+545 
-560 TFAGLKLLLGNKIP
+560 
-574 GIPGMPK
+574 
-581 TPGSP
+581 
-586 EMPKGSGLRGLGLSG
+586 
-601 LLKAPWM
+601 
-608 LLEGYVYG
+608 
-616 KGAEDFP
+616 
-623 LVQIE
+623 
-628 SGKEKRQRVEEKYG
+628 
-642 PTPDAIKNVV
+642 
-652 ESPGLSDVF
+652 
-661 DEWRGWWHNLTGDKE
+661 
-676 KDAIPPRA
+676 
-684 VPQPAARND
+684 
-693 VVMPDQVPGIFPRRD
+693 
-708 STNAPADAGTSP
+708 
-720 SRNRANVTDSASAN
+720 
-734 DPLRPLEVHNNFY
+734 
-747 LDSQLIAEKV
+747 
-757 NEINGYD
+757 
-764 ALRSTGGDF
+764 

>member
-6 RLSMGLDFRDNA
+6 RLSMGLDFKDNA

-29 VKQAA
+29 VKQAT
-34 DATRAT
+34 DATRAAE
-40 KRQGEEQKKAATD
+40 RQGDAQKKAATD

-64 RRRDSQENIS
+64 QRKDSRENIS
-74 TSRRQ
+74 ASRRQ
-79 VEEYRRSARAREI
+79 VEEYRRSARARET
-92 LTVRS
+92 LAVRS
-97 EQAIQREIDRT
+97 ERAIQREIDRT
-108 VAAYNRLSRSGTLTA
+108 TAAYNRLSRSGTLTA
-123 REQSRAYAAMKNQ
+123 REQSRAYTAMKNQ

-154 MAGGQIGAIAGGLTA
+154 MAGGQIGAISGGIVA
-169 AALPFVA
+169 ATIPFVA
-176 PVRNQ
+176 PVKNQ
-181 MAYEHSQAN
+181 MAYEHSQAS
-190 LANTAFYQQDAE
+190 LANTAFYQQDAP

-228 AQAATGRL
+228 AQTATGRL
-236 LNTFSIDE
+236 LNTFSFDE
-244 VKERLPFLQ
+244 IKTRLPFLQ

-265 LGDIANALRRH
+265 LGDISNGLRRH
-276 LGIDSAADL
+276 LGVDSAEDL
-285 KRAVNMMVAS
+285 KRAINMMVAS

-308 IMPGQ
+308 ILPGQ
-313 LEQAGRAGLHGL
+313 LEQAGRAGLRGL

-363 AEMAAQRIKING
+363 AEMAAQRIKIGG

-402 DRIIDKDPRIRAL
+402 DKIIESDPKIRSL

-422 KLSDSEAAST
+422 KLSESEAANT

-455 AMTALRNQRQAR
+455 ALTSLRNQRQAR
-467 ADNLALTQR
+467 ADNLTLTQR

-533 FNEKF
+533 FNQKF

-560 TFAGLKLLLGNKIP
+560 TFAGLKLLLGKGGAGAVP
-574 GIPGMPK
+574 GNVLSDAG
-581 TPGSP
+581 TAAAGAAST
-586 EMPKGSGLRGLGLSG
+586 SGNWLSG
-601 LLKAPWM
+601 LFKLGGAAMAVTTAATATTPEEDEAVNGSAERWKAIREKYPQALIDAARKKYQPWYQFG
-608 LLEGYVYG
+608 EGYSTENEKWIQQYLQDMK
-616 KGAEDFP
+616 KGGT
-623 LVQIE
+623 Q
-628 SGKEKRQRVEEKYG
+628 
-642 PTPDAIKNVV
+642 
-652 ESPGLSDVF
+652 
-661 DEWRGWWHNLTGDKE
+661 
-676 KDAIPPRA
+676 DAIPPRA
-684 VPQPAARND
+684 VPRPAAGQD
-693 VVMPDQVPGIFPRRD
+693 VIQPGQVPGV
-708 STNAPADAGTSP
+708 TP
-720 SRNRANVTDSASAN
+720 SRSASDTAADISAN
-734 DPLRPLEVHNNFY
+734 NADRPLVIHNHLY
-747 LDSQLIAEKV
+747 IDGREITESV
-757 NEINGYD
+757 NEYNGYD
-764 ALRSTGGDF
+764 VLRSTGGGF

>member
-6 RLSMGLDFRDNA
+6 RLSMGLDFKDNA

-29 VKQAA
+29 VKQVT
-34 DATRAT
+34 DATRAAE
-40 KRQGEEQKKAATD
+40 RQGEAQKKAATD
-53 ATQAEKQHAET
+53 ATQSEKQHAET
-64 RRRDSQENIS
+64 LRKDGRENIN

-79 VEEYRRSARAREI
+79 VEEYRRSARARETLSI
-92 LTVRS
+92 RS
-97 EQAIQREIDRT
+97 ERAIQREIDRT
-108 VAAYNRLSRSGTLTA
+108 IAAYNRLSRSGTLTA
-123 REQSRAYAAMKNQ
+123 REQSRAYTAMKNQ

-154 MAGGQIGAIAGGLTA
+154 MAGSQIGAIAGGMTA

-181 MAYEHSQAN
+181 MAYEHSQAAF
-190 LANTAFYQQDAE
+190 ANSAFYQLDAE
-202 GRLARLPELNALIH
+202 GRLSHLPELNAMIRN
-216 DAIVQGGGTKDN
+216 AIEQGGGTKDN
-228 AQAATGRL
+228 AQAAAGRL
-236 LNTFSIDE
+236 INTFSIDE

-265 LGDIANALRRH
+265 MGDIANALRRH
-276 LGIDSAADL
+276 LGVDSTDDL
-285 KRAVNMMVAS
+285 KRAINMMVAS
-295 GQAGGVELADIAR
+295 GQSGGVELADIAR
-308 IMPGQ
+308 ILPGQ
-313 LEQAGRAGLHGL
+313 LEQAGRAGLRGL

-330 LLSADQVSL
+330 LLSADQVSI
-339 TTSGNVDEAGAQ
+339 TSSGSVDEAGAQ
-351 VNALLQRIYGNR
+351 VSALLQRIYGNR
-363 AEMAAQRIKING
+363 AEMAAQRIKIDG

-392 SPLDALVGLS
+392 SSLDALVALS
-402 DRIIDKDPRIRAL
+402 DRIIDKDPKIRAL
-415 RKKLNSG
+415 RKKLSSG
-422 KLSDSEAAST
+422 NLSENEAAST

-449 DPFSVR
+449 DPLSVR
-455 AMTALRNQRQAR
+455 AMTALRNQRQSR
-467 ADNLALTQR
+467 ADNLTVTQR

-518 PVADAAGKFAGVVSE
+518 PVADAAGKFADVVSE
-533 FNEKF
+533 FNQKF

-560 TFAGLKLLLGNKIP
+560 TFAGLKLLFGNKMP

-586 EMPKGSGLRGLGLSG
+586 EMPKGSGLRGPGLSG
-601 LLKAPWM
+601 LLRAPWM
-608 LLEGYVYG
+608 LLEGYVYE
-616 KGAEDFP
+616 KGAENFP
-623 LVQIE
+623 LVQLE

-661 DEWRGWWHNLTGDKE
+661 DEWRGWWHKLTGSKE
-676 KDAIPPRA
+676 TDAIPSRA
-684 VPQPAARND
+684 VPRPTARND
-693 VVMPDQVPGIFPRRD
+693 MVMPDQVPGVNTSRSATTSATD
-708 STNAPADAGTSP
+708 TSP
-720 SRNRANVTDSASAN
+720 ANAVN
-734 DPLRPLEVHNNFY
+734 PLEVHAHFHI
-747 LDSQLIAEKV
+747 DGQEVAEKMV
-757 NEINGYD
+757 EIQGLD
-764 ALRSTGGDF
+764 ALRNTGGGF

>member
-6 RLSMGLDFRDNA
+6 RLSMGLDFKDNA

-29 VKQAA
+29 VKQAT
-34 DATRAT
+34 DATRAAE
-40 KRQGEEQKKAATD
+40 RQGDAQKKAATD

-64 RRRDSQENIS
+64 QRKDSQENIS
-74 TSRRQ
+74 ASRRQ
-79 VEEYRRSARAREI
+79 VEEYRRSARARETLAI
-92 LTVRS
+92 RS
-97 EQAIQREIDRT
+97 ERAIQREIDRT
-108 VAAYNRLSRSGTLTA
+108 TAAYNRLSRSGTLTA
-123 REQSRAYAAMKNQ
+123 REQSRAYTAMKNK

-154 MAGGQIGAIAGGLTA
+154 MAGGQIGAVAGGITA

-236 LNTFSIDE
+236 LNTFSFDE
-244 VKERLPFLQ
+244 IKTRLPFLQ

-265 LGDIANALRRH
+265 LGDISNALRRH
-276 LGIDSAADL
+276 LGVDSAEDL
-285 KRAVNMMVAS
+285 KRAINMMVAS

-308 IMPGQ
+308 ILPGQ
-313 LEQAGRAGLHGL
+313 LEQAGRAGLRGL

-330 LLSADQVSL
+330 LLSAEQVSL
-339 TTSGNVDEAGAQ
+339 TTSGSVDEAGVQ

-363 AEMAAQRIKING
+363 AEMAAQRIKIGG

-392 SPLDALVGLS
+392 SPLDALVSLS
-402 DRIIDKDPRIRAL
+402 DRIIDHDPKIRAL

-422 KLSDSEAAST
+422 NLSDSEAAST

-449 DPFSVR
+449 DPYSVR

-533 FNEKF
+533 FNQKF

-560 TFAGLKLLLGNKIP
+560 TFAGLKLLLGKGGAGAVP
-574 GIPGMPK
+574 GNVLGDAG
-581 TPGSP
+581 TVAAGAAST
-586 EMPKGSGLRGLGLSG
+586 SGNWLSG
-601 LLKAPWM
+601 LFKLGGAAMAVTTAATATTPEEDEAVNGSAERWKAIRKKYPQELIDAARKKYQPWYQFG
-608 LLEGYVYG
+608 EGYSTENEKWIQRYLQDMN
-616 KGAEDFP
+616 KGGT
-623 LVQIE
+623 Q
-628 SGKEKRQRVEEKYG
+628 
-642 PTPDAIKNVV
+642 
-652 ESPGLSDVF
+652 
-661 DEWRGWWHNLTGDKE
+661 
-676 KDAIPPRA
+676 DAIPPRA
-684 VPQPAARND
+684 VPRPAAGQDIVQPN
-693 VVMPDQVPGIFPRRD
+693 QVPG
-708 STNAPADAGTSP
+708 
-720 SRNRANVTDSASAN
+720 VTPTRSASDTAADISAN
-734 DPLRPLEVHNNFY
+734 NADRPLVIHNHLY
-747 LDSQLIAEKV
+747 IDGREITESV
-757 NEINGYD
+757 NEYNGYD
-764 ALRSTGGDF
+764 VLRSTGGGF

>member
-6 RLSMGLDFRDNA
+6 RLSMGLDFQDNA

-29 VKQAA
+29 VKQVT
-34 DATRAT
+34 DATRAAE
-40 KRQGEEQKKAATD
+40 RQGETQKKAATD
-53 ATQAEKQHAET
+53 ATQAEKQHADT
-64 RRRDSQENIS
+64 LRKDGRENIS
-74 TSRRQ
+74 ASRRQ
-79 VEEYRRSARAREI
+79 VEEYRRSARAREA
-92 LTVRS
+92 LTIRS
-97 EQAIQREIDRT
+97 ERAIQREIDRT
-108 VAAYNRLSRSGTLTA
+108 IAAYNRLSRSGTLTA
-123 REQSRAYAAMKNQ
+123 REQSRAYTAMKNQ

-154 MAGGQIGAIAGGLTA
+154 MSGGQLGAIAGGITA

-181 MAYEHSQAN
+181 MAYEHRQAG

-216 DAIVQGGGTKDN
+216 DAIVQGGGTKDT

-236 LNTFSIDE
+236 INTFSFDE
-244 VKERLPFLQ
+244 IKERLPFLQ

-265 LGDIANALRRH
+265 MGDIANALRRH
-276 LGIDSAADL
+276 LGVNSADDL

-308 IMPGQ
+308 ILPGQ
-313 LEQAGRAGLHGL
+313 IEQAGRAGLHGL

-339 TTSGNVDEAGAQ
+339 TTSGNVDESGAQ

-363 AEMAAQRIKING
+363 AEMAAGRIKIGG

-392 SPLDALVGLS
+392 SPLDALVSLS
-402 DRIIDKDPRIRAL
+402 DRIIDHDPKIRAL

-422 KLSDSEAAST
+422 NLSENEAAST

-437 TMENDWLTKLLG
+437 TMENDWLTKLLS
-449 DPFSVR
+449 DPLSVR

-467 ADNLALTQR
+467 ADNLTLTQR
-476 QRDLPDGQGAAEVN
+476 QRDLPEGQGAAEVN

-533 FNEKF
+533 FNQKF
-538 PGLSQAA
+538 PELSQAA

-560 TFAGLKLLLGNKIP
+560 TFAGLKLLLGKGGAGAVP
-574 GIPGMPK
+574 GNVLADAG
-581 TPGSP
+581 TTAAGAASTS
-586 EMPKGSGLRGLGLSG
+586 GNWLSGLFKLGGLGLAATTVATATTPEEDAAVNGSEERW
-601 LLKAPWM
+601 KVIREKYPQDVIDAARKKYQPWYQFG
-608 LLEGYVYG
+608 EGYSTENEKWIQQYLQDMK
-616 KGAEDFP
+616 KGGA
-623 LVQIE
+623 Q
-628 SGKEKRQRVEEKYG
+628 
-642 PTPDAIKNVV
+642 DA
-652 ESPGLSDVF
+652 L
-661 DEWRGWWHNLTGDKE
+661 
-676 KDAIPPRA
+676 PPA
-684 VPQPAARND
+684 SVPRPAARSD
-693 VVMPDQVPGIFPRRD
+693 IVMPDQVPGVNTSRSGTTSATDI
-708 STNAPADAGTSP
+708 SATNA
-720 SRNRANVTDSASAN
+720 SR
-734 DPLRPLEVHNNFY
+734 PFEVHTHLH
-747 LDSQLIAEKV
+747 LDGREIAETV
-757 NEINGYD
+757 NEYNGYD

>member
-6 RLSMGLDFRDNA
+6 RLSMGLDFKDNA

-29 VKQAA
+29 VKQVT

-40 KRQGEEQKKAATD
+40 ERQGDAQKKAATD

-64 RRRDSQENIS
+64 QRRDSRENIS
-74 TSRRQ
+74 ASRRQ
-79 VEEYRRSARAREI
+79 VEEYRRSARARETLAI
-92 LTVRS
+92 RS
-97 EQAIQREIDRT
+97 ERAIQREIDRT
-108 VAAYNRLSRSGTLTA
+108 TAAYNRLSRSGTMTA
-123 REQSRAYAAMKNQ
+123 REQSRAYTAMKNK

-154 MAGGQIGAIAGGLTA
+154 MAGGQTGAISGGITA

-190 LANTAFYQQDAE
+190 LANTAFYQQDAP

-236 LNTFSIDE
+236 LNTFSFDE
-244 VKERLPFLQ
+244 IKTRLPFLQ

-265 LGDIANALRRH
+265 LGDISNALRRH
-276 LGIDSAADL
+276 LGVDSAEDL
-285 KRAVNMMVAS
+285 KRAINMMVAS

-308 IMPGQ
+308 ILPGQ
-313 LEQAGRAGLHGL
+313 LEQAGRAGLRGL

-339 TTSGNVDEAGAQ
+339 TTSGSVDEAGAQ

-363 AEMAAQRIKING
+363 AEMAAGRIKIGG

-402 DRIIDKDPRIRAL
+402 DRIIDSDPKIRSL

-422 KLSDSEAAST
+422 KLSESEATNA

-449 DPFSVR
+449 DPYSVR
-455 AMTALRNQRQAR
+455 ALTSLRNQRQAR
-467 ADNLALTQR
+467 ADNLTLTQR

-490 FQTISGTSDFKTDQ
+490 FQTISTTSDFKTDQ

-518 PVADAAGKFAGVVSE
+518 PVADAAGKFADVVAE
-533 FNEKF
+533 FNQKF

-560 TFAGLKLLLGNKIP
+560 TFAGLKVLFGNKMP

-581 TPGSP
+581 SPGTP
-586 EMPKGSGLRGLGLSG
+586 EMPGGLKGLGLST
-601 LLKAPWM
+601 LLRAPLM
-608 LLEGYVYG
+608 LLEGYVYE

-623 LVQIE
+623 LVQFE
-628 SGKEKRQRVEEKYG
+628 SGKEKRRRVEEKYG
-642 PTPDAIKNVV
+642 PTPDEIKNVV

-661 DEWRGWWHNLTGDKE
+661 DEWRGWWHKLTDDKD
-676 KDAIPPRA
+676 DAIPPRA
-684 VPQPAARND
+684 VPRPAAGQD
-693 VVMPDQVPGIFPRRD
+693 IIQPDQVPGV
-708 STNAPADAGTSP
+708 TTS
-720 SRNRANVTDSASAN
+720 RSASDTAADISAN
-734 DPLRPLEVHNNFY
+734 NADRPLEVHTHLH
-747 LDSQLIAEKV
+747 LDGREIAETV
-757 NEINGYD
+757 NEYNGYD
-764 ALRSTGGDF
+764 VLRSTGGGF

>member
-6 RLSMGLDFRDNA
+6 RLSMGLDFKDNA

-29 VKQAA
+29 VKQAT
-34 DATRAT
+34 DATRAAG
-40 KRQGEEQKKAATD
+40 RQGDAQKKAATD

-64 RRRDSQENIS
+64 QRKDSRENIS
-74 TSRRQ
+74 ASRRQ
-79 VEEYRRSARAREI
+79 VEEYRRSARARET
-92 LTVRS
+92 LAVRS
-97 EQAIQREIDRT
+97 ERAIQREIDRT
-108 VAAYNRLSRSGTLTA
+108 TAAYNRLSRSGTLTA
-123 REQSRAYAAMKNQ
+123 REQSRAYTAMKNK

-154 MAGGQIGAIAGGLTA
+154 MAGGQIGAVAGGITA

-236 LNTFSIDE
+236 LNTFSFDE
-244 VKERLPFLQ
+244 IKTRLPFLQ

-265 LGDIANALRRH
+265 LGDISNALRRH
-276 LGIDSAADL
+276 LGVDSAEDL
-285 KRAVNMMVAS
+285 KRAINMMVAS

-308 IMPGQ
+308 ILPGQ
-313 LEQAGRAGLHGL
+313 LEQAGRAGLRGL

-339 TTSGNVDEAGAQ
+339 TTSGSVDEAGAQ

-363 AEMAAQRIKING
+363 AEMAAQRIKIGG

-392 SPLDALVGLS
+392 SPLDALVSLS
-402 DRIIDKDPRIRAL
+402 DRIIDHDPKIRAL

-422 KLSDSEAAST
+422 NLSDSEAAST

-449 DPFSVR
+449 DPYSVR

-467 ADNLALTQR
+467 ADNLALTQH

-518 PVADAAGKFAGVVSE
+518 PVADAAGKFADVVAE
-533 FNEKF
+533 FNQKF

-560 TFAGLKLLLGNKIP
+560 TFAGLKLLLGKGGAGAVP
-574 GIPGMPK
+574 GNVLGDAGAVAAGAAS
-581 TPGSP
+581 T
-586 EMPKGSGLRGLGLSG
+586 SGNWLSG
-601 LLKAPWM
+601 LFKVGGAAMAVTTAATATTPEEDEAVNGSAERWKAIREKYPQEFIDAARKKYQPWYQFG
-608 LLEGYVYG
+608 EGYSTENEKWIQRYLQDMK
-616 KGAEDFP
+616 KGGT
-623 LVQIE
+623 Q
-628 SGKEKRQRVEEKYG
+628 
-642 PTPDAIKNVV
+642 
-652 ESPGLSDVF
+652 
-661 DEWRGWWHNLTGDKE
+661 
-676 KDAIPPRA
+676 DAIPPRA
-684 VPQPAARND
+684 VPRPAAGQD
-693 VVMPDQVPGIFPRRD
+693 IIQPGQVPG
-708 STNAPADAGTSP
+708 
-720 SRNRANVTDSASAN
+720 VTPGRSASDTAADISAN
-734 DPLRPLEVHNNFY
+734 NADRPLEVHTHLH
-747 LDSQLIAEKV
+747 LDGREIAETV
-757 NEINGYD
+757 NEYNGYD
-764 ALRSTGGDF
+764 VLRSTGGGF

>member
-1 MSRDF
+1 
-6 RLSMGLDFRDNA
+6 
-18 SRDMA
+18 MA

-29 VKQAA
+29 VKQAT
-34 DATRAT
+34 DATRAAE
-40 KRQGEEQKKAATD
+40 RQGDAQKKAATD

-64 RRRDSQENIS
+64 QRRDSRENIS
-74 TSRRQ
+74 ASRRQ
-79 VEEYRRSARAREI
+79 VEEYRRSARARET
-92 LTVRS
+92 LAVRS
-97 EQAIQREIDRT
+97 ERAIQREIDRT
-108 VAAYNRLSRSGTLTA
+108 TAAYNRLSRSGTLTA
-123 REQSRAYAAMKNQ
+123 REQSRAYTAMKNK

-154 MAGGQIGAIAGGLTA
+154 MAGGQIGAISGGIVA
-169 AALPFVA
+169 AAMPFVA
-176 PVRNQ
+176 PVKNQ

-236 LNTFSIDE
+236 LNTFSFDE
-244 VKERLPFLQ
+244 IKTRLPFLQ

-265 LGDIANALRRH
+265 LGDISNALRRH
-276 LGIDSAADL
+276 LGVDSAEDL
-285 KRAVNMMVAS
+285 KRAINMMVAS

-308 IMPGQ
+308 ILPGQ
-313 LEQAGRAGLHGL
+313 LEQAGRAGLRGL

-339 TTSGNVDEAGAQ
+339 TTSGSVDEAGAQ

-363 AEMAAQRIKING
+363 AEMAAQRIKIGG

-392 SPLDALVGLS
+392 SPLDALVSLS
-402 DRIIDKDPRIRAL
+402 DRIIDHDPKIRAL

-422 KLSDSEAAST
+422 NLSDSEAAST

-449 DPFSVR
+449 DPYSVR

-504 AKSLRELSQMDAMK
+504 AKSLRELSQMDAMR
-518 PVADAAGKFAGVVSE
+518 PVADAAGKFADVVAE
-533 FNEKF
+533 FNQKF

-560 TFAGLKLLLGNKIP
+560 MFAGLKLLLGKGGAGAVP
-574 GIPGMPK
+574 GNVLGDAGAVAAGAAS
-581 TPGSP
+581 T
-586 EMPKGSGLRGLGLSG
+586 SGNWLSG
-601 LLKAPWM
+601 LFKVGAAAMAVTTAATATTPEEDEAVNGSAERWKAIREKYPQELIDAARKKYQPWYQFG
-608 LLEGYVYG
+608 EGYSTENEKWIQQYLQDMN
-616 KGAEDFP
+616 KGGG
-623 LVQIE
+623 Q
-628 SGKEKRQRVEEKYG
+628 
-642 PTPDAIKNVV
+642 
-652 ESPGLSDVF
+652 
-661 DEWRGWWHNLTGDKE
+661 
-676 KDAIPPRA
+676 DAIPPRA
-684 VPQPAARND
+684 VPRPAASQD
-693 VVMPDQVPGIFPRRD
+693 IIQPGQVPG
-708 STNAPADAGTSP
+708 
-720 SRNRANVTDSASAN
+720 VTPGRSASDTAADISAN
-734 DPLRPLEVHNNFY
+734 NADRPLEVHTHLH
-747 LDSQLIAEKV
+747 LDGREIAETV
-757 NEINGYD
+757 NEYNGYD
-764 ALRSTGGDF
+764 VLRSTGGGF

>member
-6 RLSMGLDFRDNA
+6 RLSMGLDFKDNA

-29 VKQAA
+29 VRQVT
-34 DATRAT
+34 DATRAAE
-40 KRQGEEQKKAATD
+40 RQGEAQKKAATD

-64 RRRDSQENIS
+64 LRRDGRENIS
-74 TSRRQ
+74 ASRRQ
-79 VEEYRRSARAREI
+79 VEEYRRSARARETLSI
-92 LTVRS
+92 RS
-97 EQAIQREIDRT
+97 ERAIQREIDRT
-108 VAAYNRLSRSGTLTA
+108 IAAYNRLSRSGTLTA
-123 REQSRAYAAMKNQ
+123 REQSRAYTAMKNQ

-176 PVRNQ
+176 PVRNE

-190 LANTAFYQQDAE
+190 LANTAFYQQDAQ
-202 GRLARLPELNALIH
+202 GRLARLPELNALIRR
-216 DAIVQGGGTKDN
+216 AIEQGGGTKDN

-236 LNTFSIDE
+236 LNTFSFDE
-244 VKERLPFLQ
+244 VKDRLPFLQ

-276 LGIDSAADL
+276 LGVDSTDDL
-285 KRAVNMMVAS
+285 KRAINMMVAS

-308 IMPGQ
+308 ILPGQ
-313 LEQAGRAGLHGL
+313 LEQAGRAGLRGL

-339 TTSGNVDEAGAQ
+339 TSSGSVDEAGAQ
-351 VNALLQRIYGNR
+351 VSALLQRIYGNR
-363 AEMAAQRIKING
+363 AEMAAQRIKIGG

-392 SPLDALVGLS
+392 SPLDALVALS
-402 DRIIDKDPRIRAL
+402 DRIIDKDPKIRAL

-422 KLSDSEAAST
+422 NLSENEAAST

-455 AMTALRNQRQAR
+455 AMMALRNQRQAR
-467 ADNLALTQR
+467 ADNLSLTQR

-518 PVADAAGKFAGVVSE
+518 PVADVAGKFADVVSE
-533 FNEKF
+533 FNQKF

-560 TFAGLKLLLGNKIP
+560 TFAGLKLLFGNKMP

-581 TPGSP
+581 TPGTP
-586 EMPKGSGLRGLGLSG
+586 EMPKGSGLRGSG
-601 LLKAPWM
+601 LAGLLRAPWM
-608 LLEGYVYG
+608 LLEGYVYE
-616 KGAEDFP
+616 KGAENFP
-623 LVQIE
+623 LVQLE

-661 DEWRGWWHNLTGDKE
+661 DEWRGWWHKLTGSKE
-676 KDAIPPRA
+676 KDAIPSRA
-684 VPQPAARND
+684 VPRPTARND
-693 VVMPDQVPGIFPRRD
+693 MVMPDQVPGV
-708 STNAPADAGTSP
+708 NASHSAITSATDTSP
-720 SRNRANVTDSASAN
+720 ANAVN
-734 DPLRPLEVHNNFY
+734 PLEVHAHFHI
-747 LDSQLIAEKV
+747 DGQEIAEKMV
-757 NEINGYD
+757 EIQGVD
-764 ALRSTGGDF
+764 ALRNTGGSF

>member
-6 RLSMGLDFRDNA
+6 RLSMGLDFKDNA

-29 VKQAA
+29 VKQAT
-34 DATRAT
+34 DATRAAE
-40 KRQGEEQKKAATD
+40 RQGDAQKKAATD

-64 RRRDSQENIS
+64 QRKDSRENIS
-74 TSRRQ
+74 ASRRQ
-79 VEEYRRSARAREI
+79 VEEYRRSARARETLAI
-92 LTVRS
+92 RS
-97 EQAIQREIDRT
+97 ERAIQREIDRT
-108 VAAYNRLSRSGTLTA
+108 TAAYNRLSRSGTLTA
-123 REQSRAYAAMKNQ
+123 REQSRAYTAMKNK

-154 MAGGQIGAIAGGLTA
+154 MAGGQMGAISGGIVA
-169 AALPFVA
+169 AAMPFVA
-176 PVRNQ
+176 PVKNQ

-236 LNTFSIDE
+236 LNTFSFDE
-244 VKERLPFLQ
+244 IKTRLPFLQ

-265 LGDIANALRRH
+265 LGDISNALRRH
-276 LGIDSAADL
+276 LGVDSAEDL
-285 KRAVNMMVAS
+285 KRAINMMVAS

-308 IMPGQ
+308 ILPGQ
-313 LEQAGRAGLHGL
+313 LEQAGRAGLRGL

-339 TTSGNVDEAGAQ
+339 TTSGSVDEAGAQ

-363 AEMAAQRIKING
+363 AEMAAQRIKIGG
-375 KGIDLHGTLAQ
+375 KGIDLNGTLAQ

-402 DRIIDKDPRIRAL
+402 DRIIDHDPKIRAL

-422 KLSDSEAAST
+422 NLSDSEAAST

-449 DPFSVR
+449 DPYSVR

-476 QRDLPDGQGAAEVN
+476 QRDLPDGQGAVEVN

-518 PVADAAGKFAGVVSE
+518 PVADAAGKFADVVAE
-533 FNEKF
+533 FNQKF

-560 TFAGLKLLLGNKIP
+560 TFAGLKLLLGKGGAGAVP
-574 GIPGMPK
+574 GNVLGDAGAVAAGAAS
-581 TPGSP
+581 T
-586 EMPKGSGLRGLGLSG
+586 SGNWLSG
-601 LLKAPWM
+601 LFKVGGAAMAVTTAATATTPEEDEAVNGSAERWKAIREKYPQELIDAARKKYQPWYQFG
-608 LLEGYVYG
+608 EGYSTENEKWIQQYLQDMK
-616 KGAEDFP
+616 KGGT
-623 LVQIE
+623 Q
-628 SGKEKRQRVEEKYG
+628 
-642 PTPDAIKNVV
+642 
-652 ESPGLSDVF
+652 
-661 DEWRGWWHNLTGDKE
+661 
-676 KDAIPPRA
+676 DAIPPRA
-684 VPQPAARND
+684 VPRPAAGQDIVQPN
-693 VVMPDQVPGIFPRRD
+693 QVPG
-708 STNAPADAGTSP
+708 
-720 SRNRANVTDSASAN
+720 VTPGRSASDTAADISAN
-734 DPLRPLEVHNNFY
+734 NADRPLEIHTHLH
-747 LDSQLIAEKV
+747 LDGREIAETV
-757 NEINGYD
+757 NEYNGYD
-764 ALRSTGGDF
+764 VLRSTGGGF

>member
-6 RLSMGLDFRDNA
+6 RLSMGLDFKDNA

-29 VKQAA
+29 VKQAT
-34 DATRAT
+34 DATRAAE
-40 KRQGEEQKKAATD
+40 RQGDAQKKAATD

-64 RRRDSQENIS
+64 QRKDGRENIS
-74 TSRRQ
+74 ASRRQ
-79 VEEYRRSARAREI
+79 VEEYRRSARARET
-92 LTVRS
+92 LAVRS
-97 EQAIQREIDRT
+97 ERAIQREIDRT
-108 VAAYNRLSRSGTLTA
+108 TAAYNRLSRSGTLTA
-123 REQSRAYAAMKNQ
+123 REQSRAYTAMKNK

-154 MAGGQIGAIAGGLTA
+154 MAGGQIGAVAGGITA

-236 LNTFSIDE
+236 LNTFSFDE
-244 VKERLPFLQ
+244 IKTRLPFLQ

-265 LGDIANALRRH
+265 LGDISNALRRH
-276 LGIDSAADL
+276 LGVDSAEDL
-285 KRAVNMMVAS
+285 KRAINMMVAS

-308 IMPGQ
+308 ILPGQ
-313 LEQAGRAGLHGL
+313 LEQAGRAGLRGL

-339 TTSGNVDEAGAQ
+339 TTSGSVDEAGAQ

-363 AEMAAQRIKING
+363 AEMAAQRIKIGG

-392 SPLDALVGLS
+392 SPLDALVSLS
-402 DRIIDKDPRIRAL
+402 DRIIDHDPKIRAL

-422 KLSDSEAAST
+422 NLSDSEAAST

-449 DPFSVR
+449 DPYSVR

-518 PVADAAGKFAGVVSE
+518 PVADAAGKFADVVAE
-533 FNEKF
+533 FNQKF

-560 TFAGLKLLLGNKIP
+560 TFAGLKLLLGKGGAGAVP
-574 GIPGMPK
+574 GNVLGDAGAVAAGAAS
-581 TPGSP
+581 T
-586 EMPKGSGLRGLGLSG
+586 SGNWLSG
-601 LLKAPWM
+601 LFKVGGAAMAVTTAATATTPEEDEAVNGSAERWKAIREKYPQALIDAARKKYQPWYQFG
-608 LLEGYVYG
+608 EGYSTENEKWIQQYLQDMK
-616 KGAEDFP
+616 KGGA
-623 LVQIE
+623 Q
-628 SGKEKRQRVEEKYG
+628 
-642 PTPDAIKNVV
+642 
-652 ESPGLSDVF
+652 
-661 DEWRGWWHNLTGDKE
+661 
-676 KDAIPPRA
+676 DAIPPRA
-684 VPQPAARND
+684 VPRPAAGQD
-693 VVMPDQVPGIFPRRD
+693 IIQPGQVPG
-708 STNAPADAGTSP
+708 
-720 SRNRANVTDSASAN
+720 VTPGRSASDTAADISAN
-734 DPLRPLEVHNNFY
+734 NADRPLNIHTHFY
-747 LDSQLIAEKV
+747 LDGQELAEKMT
-757 NEINGYD
+757 EIHEQD
-764 ALRSTGGDF
+764 ALRSTGGGF

>member
-6 RLSMGLDFRDNA
+6 RLSMGLDFKDNA

-29 VKQAA
+29 VKQAT
-34 DATRAT
+34 DATRAAE
-40 KRQGEEQKKAATD
+40 RQGDAQKKAATD

-64 RRRDSQENIS
+64 QRKDSRENIS
-74 TSRRQ
+74 ASRRQ
-79 VEEYRRSARAREI
+79 VEEYRRSARARET
-92 LTVRS
+92 LAVRS
-97 EQAIQREIDRT
+97 ERAIQREIDRT
-108 VAAYNRLSRSGTLTA
+108 TAAYNRLSRSGTLTA
-123 REQSRAYAAMKNQ
+123 REQSRAYTAMKNQ

-154 MAGGQIGAIAGGLTA
+154 MAGGQIGAISGGIVA
-169 AALPFVA
+169 ATIPFVA
-176 PVRNQ
+176 PVKNQ

-190 LANTAFYQQDAE
+190 LANTAFYQQDAP

-236 LNTFSIDE
+236 LNTFSFDE
-244 VKERLPFLQ
+244 IKTRLPFLQ

-265 LGDIANALRRH
+265 LGDISNGLRRH
-276 LGIDSAADL
+276 LGVDSAEDL
-285 KRAVNMMVAS
+285 KRAINMMVAS

-308 IMPGQ
+308 ILPGQ
-313 LEQAGRAGLHGL
+313 LEQAGRAGLRGL

-339 TTSGNVDEAGAQ
+339 TTSGSVDEAGAQ

-363 AEMAAQRIKING
+363 AEMAAQRIKIGG

-402 DRIIDKDPRIRAL
+402 DKIIESDPKIRSL

-422 KLSDSEAAST
+422 KLSKSETANT

-455 AMTALRNQRQAR
+455 ALTSLRNQRQAR
-467 ADNLALTQR
+467 ADNLTLTQR

-533 FNEKF
+533 FNQKF
-538 PGLSQAA
+538 PSLSQAA
-545 ESASLAIQSMTAAAV
+545 ESATLAIQSMTAAAV
-560 TFAGLKLLLGNKIP
+560 TFAGLKLLLG
-574 GIPGMPK
+574 
-581 TPGSP
+581 
-586 EMPKGSGLRGLGLSG
+586 KGGAGAVQGNVLSDAGTVAAGAASTSGNWLSG
-601 LLKAPWM
+601 LFKLGGAAMAVTTAATATTPEEDEAVNGSAERWKAIREKYPQALIDAARKKYQPWYQFG
-608 LLEGYVYG
+608 EGYSTENEKWIQQYLQDMK
-616 KGAEDFP
+616 KGGT
-623 LVQIE
+623 Q
-628 SGKEKRQRVEEKYG
+628 
-642 PTPDAIKNVV
+642 
-652 ESPGLSDVF
+652 
-661 DEWRGWWHNLTGDKE
+661 
-676 KDAIPPRA
+676 DAIPPRA
-684 VPQPAARND
+684 VPRPAAGQD
-693 VVMPDQVPGIFPRRD
+693 VIQPGQVPGV
-708 STNAPADAGTSP
+708 TP
-720 SRNRANVTDSASAN
+720 SRSASDTAADISAN
-734 DPLRPLEVHNNFY
+734 NADRPFEVHTHLH
-747 LDSQLIAEKV
+747 LDGREIAETV
-757 NEINGYD
+757 NEYNGYD
-764 ALRSTGGDF
+764 VLRSTGGGF

>member
-6 RLSMGLDFRDNA
+6 RLSMGLDFKDNA

-29 VKQAA
+29 VKQAT
-34 DATRAT
+34 DATRAAE
-40 KRQGEEQKKAATD
+40 RQGDAQKKAATD

-64 RRRDSQENIS
+64 QRKDSRENIS
-74 TSRRQ
+74 ASRRQ
-79 VEEYRRSARAREI
+79 VEEYRRSARARET
-92 LTVRS
+92 LAVRS
-97 EQAIQREIDRT
+97 ERAIQREIDRT
-108 VAAYNRLSRSGTLTA
+108 TAAYNRLSRSGTLTA
-123 REQSRAYAAMKNQ
+123 REQSRAYTAMKNK

-142 EMGNLTRLERVR
+142 EMGNLTRLERVH
-154 MAGGQIGAIAGGLTA
+154 MAGGQIGAISGGIVA
-169 AALPFVA
+169 AAMPFVA
-176 PVRNQ
+176 PVKNQ

-236 LNTFSIDE
+236 LNTFSFDE
-244 VKERLPFLQ
+244 IKTRLPFLQ

-265 LGDIANALRRH
+265 LGDISNALRRH
-276 LGIDSAADL
+276 LGVDSAEDL
-285 KRAVNMMVAS
+285 KRAINMMVAS

-308 IMPGQ
+308 ILPGQ
-313 LEQAGRAGLHGL
+313 LEQAGRAGLRGL

-339 TTSGNVDEAGAQ
+339 TTSGSVDEAGAQ

-363 AEMAAQRIKING
+363 AEMAAQRIKIGG

-402 DRIIDKDPRIRAL
+402 DRIIDKDPKIRAL

-422 KLSDSEAAST
+422 NLSDSEAAST

-467 ADNLALTQR
+467 ADNLVLTQH

-518 PVADAAGKFAGVVSE
+518 PVADAAGKFADVVAE
-533 FNEKF
+533 FNQKF

-560 TFAGLKLLLGNKIP
+560 TFAGLKLLFGNKIP

-581 TPGSP
+581 SPGAP
-586 EMPKGSGLRGLGLSG
+586 EMPKGLKGLGLST
-601 LLKAPWM
+601 LLRAPVI
-608 LLEGYVYG
+608 LLEGYVYE
-616 KGAEDFP
+616 KGAEEFP
-623 LVQIE
+623 LVQLE

-642 PTPDAIKNVV
+642 PTPDEIKNVV

-661 DEWRGWWHNLTGDKE
+661 DEWRGWWHKLTDDKD
-676 KDAIPPRA
+676 DAIPPRA
-684 VPQPAARND
+684 VPRPAAGQD
-693 VVMPDQVPGIFPRRD
+693 IIQPGQVPG
-708 STNAPADAGTSP
+708 
-720 SRNRANVTDSASAN
+720 VTPGRSASDTAADISAN
-734 DPLRPLEVHNNFY
+734 NADRPLEVHTHLH
-747 LDSQLIAEKV
+747 LDGREIAETV
-757 NEINGYD
+757 NEYNGYD
-764 ALRSTGGDF
+764 VLRSTGGGF

>member
-6 RLSMGLDFRDNA
+6 RLSMGLDFKDNA

-29 VKQAA
+29 VKQAT
-34 DATRAT
+34 DATRAAE
-40 KRQGEEQKKAATD
+40 RQGDAQKKAATD

-64 RRRDSQENIS
+64 QRKDSRENIS
-74 TSRRQ
+74 ASRRQ
-79 VEEYRRSARAREI
+79 VEEYRRSARARETLAI
-92 LTVRS
+92 RS
-97 EQAIQREIDRT
+97 ERAIQREIDRT
-108 VAAYNRLSRSGTLTA
+108 TAAYNRLSRSGTLTA
-123 REQSRAYAAMKNQ
+123 REQARAYTAMKNK

-154 MAGGQIGAIAGGLTA
+154 MAGGQIGAVAGGITA

-236 LNTFSIDE
+236 LNTFSFDE
-244 VKERLPFLQ
+244 IKTRLPFLQ

-265 LGDIANALRRH
+265 LGDISNALRRH
-276 LGIDSAADL
+276 LGVDSAEDL
-285 KRAVNMMVAS
+285 KRAINMMVAS

-308 IMPGQ
+308 ILPGQ
-313 LEQAGRAGLHGL
+313 LEQAGRAGLRGL

-339 TTSGNVDEAGAQ
+339 TTSGSVDEAGAQ

-363 AEMAAQRIKING
+363 AEMAAQRIKIGG

-402 DRIIDKDPRIRAL
+402 DRIIDHDPKIRAL

-422 KLSDSEAAST
+422 NLSDSEAAST

-449 DPFSVR
+449 DPYSVR

-518 PVADAAGKFAGVVSE
+518 PVADAAGKFADVVAE
-533 FNEKF
+533 FNQKF

-560 TFAGLKLLLGNKIP
+560 TFAGLKLLLGKGGAGAVP
-574 GIPGMPK
+574 GNVLGDAG
-581 TPGSP
+581 TVAAGAAST
-586 EMPKGSGLRGLGLSG
+586 SGNWLSG
-601 LLKAPWM
+601 LFKLGGAAMAVTTAATATTPEEDEAVNGSAERWKAIRKKYPQELIDAARKKYQPWYQFG
-608 LLEGYVYG
+608 EGYSTENEKWIQQYLQDMK
-616 KGAEDFP
+616 KGGT
-623 LVQIE
+623 Q
-628 SGKEKRQRVEEKYG
+628 
-642 PTPDAIKNVV
+642 
-652 ESPGLSDVF
+652 
-661 DEWRGWWHNLTGDKE
+661 
-676 KDAIPPRA
+676 DAIPPRA
-684 VPQPAARND
+684 VPRPAAGQDIVQPN
-693 VVMPDQVPGIFPRRD
+693 QVPG
-708 STNAPADAGTSP
+708 
-720 SRNRANVTDSASAN
+720 VTPGRSASDTAADIGAN
-734 DPLRPLEVHNNFY
+734 NADRPLEVHTHLH
-747 LDSQLIAEKV
+747 LDGREIAETV
-757 NEINGYD
+757 NEYNGYD
-764 ALRSTGGDF
+764 VLRSTGGGF

>member
-6 RLSMGLDFRDNA
+6 RLSMGLDFKDNA

-29 VKQAA
+29 VKQVT

-40 KRQGEEQKKAATD
+40 ERQGDAQKKAATD

-64 RRRDSQENIS
+64 RRRDSRENIS
-74 TSRRQ
+74 ASRRQ
-79 VEEYRRSARAREI
+79 VEEYRRSARAREA
-92 LTVRS
+92 LTIRS
-97 EQAIQREIDRT
+97 EHAIQREIART
-108 VAAYNRLSRSGTLTA
+108 IAAYNRLSRSGTLTA
-123 REQSRAYAAMKNQ
+123 REQSRAYTAMKNQ

-154 MAGGQIGAIAGGLTA
+154 MAGGQIGAISGGIVA
-169 AALPFVA
+169 AAMPFVA

-190 LANTAFYQQDAE
+190 LANTAFYQQDAP

-236 LNTFSIDE
+236 LNTFSFDE
-244 VKERLPFLQ
+244 IKTRLPFLQ

-265 LGDIANALRRH
+265 LGDISNALRRH
-276 LGIDSAADL
+276 LGVDSAEDL
-285 KRAVNMMVAS
+285 KRAINMMVAS

-308 IMPGQ
+308 ILPGQ
-313 LEQAGRAGLHGL
+313 LEQAGRAGLRGL

-339 TTSGNVDEAGAQ
+339 TTSGSVDEAGAQ

-363 AEMAAQRIKING
+363 AEMAAGRIKIGG

-392 SPLDALVGLS
+392 SAFDALVGLS
-402 DRIIDKDPRIRAL
+402 DRIIESDPKIRSL

-422 KLSDSEAAST
+422 KLSESEAANT

-455 AMTALRNQRQAR
+455 ALTSLRNQRQAR
-467 ADNLALTQR
+467 ADNLTLTQR

-533 FNEKF
+533 FNQKF

-545 ESASLAIQSMTAAAV
+545 ESATLAIQSMTAAAV
-560 TFAGLKLLLGNKIP
+560 TFAGLKLLLGKGGAGAVP
-574 GIPGMPK
+574 GNVLSDAK
-581 TPGSP
+581 VTAASAAAASGSW
-586 EMPKGSGLRGLGLSG
+586 LSG
-601 LLKAPWM
+601 LLKLGGIGMAATTVATATTPEEDEAVNGSAERWKAIREKYPQELIDAARKKYQPWYQFG
-608 LLEGYVYG
+608 EGYSTEN
-616 KGAEDFP
+616 EDWIRRY
-623 LVQIE
+623 LQDMNKD
-628 SGKEKRQRVEEKYG
+628 GGQ
-642 PTPDAIKNVV
+642 
-652 ESPGLSDVF
+652 
-661 DEWRGWWHNLTGDKE
+661 
-676 KDAIPPRA
+676 DAIPPRA
-684 VPQPAARND
+684 VPRPAAGQD
-693 VVMPDQVPGIFPRRD
+693 IIQPDQVPGV
-708 STNAPADAGTSP
+708 TTS
-720 SRNRANVTDSASAN
+720 RSASDTAADISAN
-734 DPLRPLEVHNNFY
+734 NADRPLEVHTHLH
-747 LDSQLIAEKV
+747 LDGREIAETV
-757 NEINGYD
+757 NEYNGYD
-764 ALRSTGGDF
+764 VLRSTGGGF

>member
-6 RLSMGLDFRDNA
+6 RLSMGLDFKDNA

-29 VKQAA
+29 VKQAT
-34 DATRAT
+34 DATRAAE
-40 KRQGEEQKKAATD
+40 RQGDAQKKAATD

-64 RRRDSQENIS
+64 QRRDSRENIS
-74 TSRRQ
+74 ASRRQ
-79 VEEYRRSARAREI
+79 VEEYRRSARARET
-92 LTVRS
+92 LAVRS
-97 EQAIQREIDRT
+97 ERAIQREIDRT
-108 VAAYNRLSRSGTLTA
+108 TAAYNRLSRSGTLTA
-123 REQSRAYAAMKNQ
+123 REQSRAYTAMKNK

-154 MAGGQIGAIAGGLTA
+154 MAGGQIGAVAGGITA

-176 PVRNQ
+176 PVKNQ

-236 LNTFSIDE
+236 LNTFSFDE
-244 VKERLPFLQ
+244 IKTRLPFLQ

-265 LGDIANALRRH
+265 LGDISNALRRH
-276 LGIDSAADL
+276 LGVDSAEDL
-285 KRAVNMMVAS
+285 KRAINMMVAS

-308 IMPGQ
+308 ILPGQ
-313 LEQAGRAGLHGL
+313 LEQAGRAGLRGL

-339 TTSGNVDEAGAQ
+339 TTSGSVDEAGAQ

-363 AEMAAQRIKING
+363 AEMAAQRIKIGG

-392 SPLDALVGLS
+392 SPLDALVSLS
-402 DRIIDKDPRIRAL
+402 DRIIDHDPKIRAL

-422 KLSDSEAAST
+422 NLSDSEAAST

-449 DPFSVR
+449 DPYSVR

-467 ADNLALTQR
+467 ADNLALTQH

-490 FQTISGTSDFKTDQ
+490 FQTVSGTSDFKTDQ

-518 PVADAAGKFAGVVSE
+518 PVADAAGKFADVVAE
-533 FNEKF
+533 FNQKF

-560 TFAGLKLLLGNKIP
+560 TFAGLKLLLGKGGAGAVP
-574 GIPGMPK
+574 GNVLGDAGAVAAGAAS
-581 TPGSP
+581 T
-586 EMPKGSGLRGLGLSG
+586 SGNWLSG
-601 LLKAPWM
+601 LFKVGGAAMAVTTAATATTPEEDEAVNGSAERWKAIREKYPQELIDAARKKYQPWYQFG
-608 LLEGYVYG
+608 EGYSTENEKWIQQYLQDMK
-616 KGAEDFP
+616 KGGA
-623 LVQIE
+623 Q
-628 SGKEKRQRVEEKYG
+628 
-642 PTPDAIKNVV
+642 
-652 ESPGLSDVF
+652 
-661 DEWRGWWHNLTGDKE
+661 
-676 KDAIPPRA
+676 DAIPPRA
-684 VPQPAARND
+684 VPRPAAGQD
-693 VVMPDQVPGIFPRRD
+693 IIQPGQVPG
-708 STNAPADAGTSP
+708 
-720 SRNRANVTDSASAN
+720 VTPGRSASDTAADISAN
-734 DPLRPLEVHNNFY
+734 NADRPLNIHTHFY
-747 LDSQLIAEKV
+747 LDGQELAEKMT
-757 NEINGYD
+757 EIHEQD
-764 ALRSTGGDF
+764 ALRSTGGGF

>member
-6 RLSMGLDFRDNA
+6 RLSMGLDFKDNA

-29 VKQAA
+29 VKQAT
-34 DATRAT
+34 DATRAAE
-40 KRQGEEQKKAATD
+40 RQGDAQKKAATD
-53 ATQAEKQHAET
+53 ATQAEKQHAEMQ
-64 RRRDSQENIS
+64 RKDSRENTS
-74 TSRRQ
+74 ASRRQ
-79 VEEYRRSARAREI
+79 VEEYRRSARARET
-92 LTVRS
+92 LAVRS
-97 EQAIQREIDRT
+97 ERAIQREIDRT
-108 VAAYNRLSRSGTLTA
+108 TAAYNRLSRSGTLTA
-123 REQSRAYAAMKNQ
+123 REQSRAYTAMKNQ

-154 MAGGQIGAIAGGLTA
+154 MAGGQIGAVAGGITA

-176 PVRNQ
+176 PVKNQ
-181 MAYEHSQAN
+181 MAYEHSQAS

-236 LNTFSIDE
+236 LNTFSFDE
-244 VKERLPFLQ
+244 IKTRLPFLQ

-265 LGDIANALRRH
+265 LGDISNGLRRH
-276 LGIDSAADL
+276 LGVDSAEDL
-285 KRAVNMMVAS
+285 KRAINMMVAS

-308 IMPGQ
+308 ILPGQ
-313 LEQAGRAGLHGL
+313 LEQAGRAGLRGL

-339 TTSGNVDEAGAQ
+339 TTSGSVDEAGAQ
-351 VNALLQRIYGNR
+351 VSALLQRIYGNR
-363 AEMAAQRIKING
+363 AGMAAQRIKIGG

-402 DRIIDKDPRIRAL
+402 DRIIDHDPKIRSL

-422 KLSDSEAAST
+422 KLSESEAVNT

-455 AMTALRNQRQAR
+455 ALTSLRNQRQAR
-467 ADNLALTQR
+467 ADNLTLTQR

-533 FNEKF
+533 FNQKF

-560 TFAGLKLLLGNKIP
+560 TFAGLKVLFGNKIP
-574 GIPGMPK
+574 GVPGMPK
-581 TPGSP
+581 SPGTP
-586 EMPKGSGLRGLGLSG
+586 EMPKGLKGLGLST
-601 LLKAPWM
+601 LLRAPLM
-608 LLEGYVYG
+608 LLEGYVYE
-616 KGAEDFP
+616 KGAEEFP

-628 SGKEKRQRVEEKYG
+628 RGKEKRQRVEEKYG
-642 PTPDAIKNVV
+642 PIPDGIKNVV

-661 DEWRGWWHNLTGDKE
+661 DEWRGWWHKLTNDKD
-676 KDAIPPRA
+676 DAIPPRA
-684 VPQPAARND
+684 VPRPAVGQD
-693 VVMPDQVPGIFPRRD
+693 IVHPGQVPGV
-708 STNAPADAGTSP
+708 TP
-720 SRNRANVTDSASAN
+720 SRSASNTAADISAN
-734 DPLRPLEVHNNFY
+734 NVDRPLEVHTHLH
-747 LDSQLIAEKV
+747 LDGREIAETV
-757 NEINGYD
+757 NEYNGYD
-764 ALRSTGGDF
+764 VLRSTGGDF

>member
-6 RLSMGLDFRDNA
+6 RLSMGLDFKDNA

-29 VKQAA
+29 VKQAT
-34 DATRAT
+34 DATRAAE
-40 KRQGEEQKKAATD
+40 RQGDAQKKAATD

-64 RRRDSQENIS
+64 QRKDSRENIS
-74 TSRRQ
+74 ASRRQ
-79 VEEYRRSARAREI
+79 VEEYRRSARARETLAI
-92 LTVRS
+92 RS
-97 EQAIQREIDRT
+97 ERAIQREIDRT
-108 VAAYNRLSRSGTLTA
+108 TAAYNRLSRSGTLTA
-123 REQSRAYAAMKNQ
+123 REQSRAYTAMKNK

-154 MAGGQIGAIAGGLTA
+154 MAGGQIGAVAGGITA

-176 PVRNQ
+176 PVKNQ

-236 LNTFSIDE
+236 LNTFSFDE
-244 VKERLPFLQ
+244 IKTRLPFLQ

-265 LGDIANALRRH
+265 LGDISNALRRH
-276 LGIDSAADL
+276 LGVDSAEDL
-285 KRAVNMMVAS
+285 KRAINMMVAS

-308 IMPGQ
+308 ILPGQ
-313 LEQAGRAGLHGL
+313 LEQAGRAGLRGL

-339 TTSGNVDEAGAQ
+339 TTSGSVDEAGAQ

-363 AEMAAQRIKING
+363 AEMAAQRIKIGG

-392 SPLDALVGLS
+392 SPLDALVSLS
-402 DRIIDKDPRIRAL
+402 DRIIDHDPKIRAL

-422 KLSDSEAAST
+422 KLSESEAANT

-455 AMTALRNQRQAR
+455 ALTSLRNQRQAR
-467 ADNLALTQR
+467 ADNLALTQH

-518 PVADAAGKFAGVVSE
+518 PVADAAGKFADVVAE
-533 FNEKF
+533 FNQKF

-560 TFAGLKLLLGNKIP
+560 TFAGLKLLLGKGGAGAVP
-574 GIPGMPK
+574 GNVLGDAG
-581 TPGSP
+581 TVAAGAAST
-586 EMPKGSGLRGLGLSG
+586 SGNWLSG
-601 LLKAPWM
+601 LFKLGGAAMAVTTAATATTPEEDEAVNGSAERWKAIRKKYPQELIDAARKKYQPWYQFG
-608 LLEGYVYG
+608 EGYSTENEKWIQQYLQDMK
-616 KGAEDFP
+616 KGGT
-623 LVQIE
+623 Q
-628 SGKEKRQRVEEKYG
+628 
-642 PTPDAIKNVV
+642 
-652 ESPGLSDVF
+652 
-661 DEWRGWWHNLTGDKE
+661 
-676 KDAIPPRA
+676 DAIPPRA
-684 VPQPAARND
+684 VPRPAAGQD
-693 VVMPDQVPGIFPRRD
+693 IIQPGQVPG
-708 STNAPADAGTSP
+708 
-720 SRNRANVTDSASAN
+720 VTPGRSASDTAADISAN
-734 DPLRPLEVHNNFY
+734 NADRPLEVHTHLH
-747 LDSQLIAEKV
+747 LDGREIAETV
-757 NEINGYD
+757 NEYNGYD
-764 ALRSTGGDF
+764 VLRSTGGGF

>member
-1 MSRDF
+1 
-6 RLSMGLDFRDNA
+6 
-18 SRDMA
+18 
-23 RVLRDG
+23 
-29 VKQAA
+29 
-34 DATRAT
+34 
-40 KRQGEEQKKAATD
+40 

-64 RRRDSQENIS
+64 QRKDSRENIS
-74 TSRRQ
+74 ASRRQ
-79 VEEYRRSARAREI
+79 VEEYRRSARARETLAI
-92 LTVRS
+92 RS
-97 EQAIQREIDRT
+97 ERAIQREIDRT
-108 VAAYNRLSRSGTLTA
+108 TAAYNRLSRSGTLTA
-123 REQSRAYAAMKNQ
+123 REQSRAYTAMKNK

-154 MAGGQIGAIAGGLTA
+154 MAGGQIGAVAGGITA

-176 PVRNQ
+176 PVKNQ

-236 LNTFSIDE
+236 LNTFSFDE
-244 VKERLPFLQ
+244 IKTRLPFLQ

-265 LGDIANALRRH
+265 LGDISNALRRH
-276 LGIDSAADL
+276 LGVDSAEDL
-285 KRAVNMMVAS
+285 KRAINMMVAS

-308 IMPGQ
+308 ILPGQ
-313 LEQAGRAGLHGL
+313 LEQAGRAGLRGL

-339 TTSGNVDEAGAQ
+339 TTSGSVDEAGAQ

-363 AEMAAQRIKING
+363 AEMAAQRIKIGG

-392 SPLDALVGLS
+392 SPLDALVSLS
-402 DRIIDKDPRIRAL
+402 DRIIDHDPKIRAL

-422 KLSDSEAAST
+422 NLSDSEAAST

-449 DPFSVR
+449 DPYSVR

-518 PVADAAGKFAGVVSE
+518 PVADAAGKFAGVVAE
-533 FNEKF
+533 FNQKF

-560 TFAGLKLLLGNKIP
+560 TFAGLKLLLGKGGAGAVP
-574 GIPGMPK
+574 GNVLGDAG
-581 TPGSP
+581 TVAAGAAST
-586 EMPKGSGLRGLGLSG
+586 SGNWLSG
-601 LLKAPWM
+601 LFKLGGAAMAVTTAATATTPEEDEAVNGSAERWKAIRKKYPQELIDAARKKYQPWYQFG
-608 LLEGYVYG
+608 EGYST
-616 KGAEDFP
+616 EN
-623 LVQIE
+623 
-628 SGKEKRQRVEEKYG
+628 EKWIQQYLQDMNKDG
-642 PTPDAIKNVV
+642 
-652 ESPGLSDVF
+652 GQ
-661 DEWRGWWHNLTGDKE
+661 
-676 KDAIPPRA
+676 DAIPPRA
-684 VPQPAARND
+684 VPRPAAGQD
-693 VVMPDQVPGIFPRRD
+693 IIQPGQVPGVTPTRRASD
-708 STNAPADAGTSP
+708 TAADI
-720 SRNRANVTDSASAN
+720 SAN
-734 DPLRPLEVHNNFY
+734 NADRPFEVHTHLH
-747 LDSQLIAEKV
+747 LDGREIAETV
-757 NEINGYD
+757 NEYNGYD
-764 ALRSTGGDF
+764 VLRSTGGGF

>member
-6 RLSMGLDFRDNA
+6 RLSMGLDFKDNA

-29 VKQAA
+29 VKQAT
-34 DATRAT
+34 DATRAAG
-40 KRQGEEQKKAATD
+40 RQGDAQKKAATD

-64 RRRDSQENIS
+64 QRRDSRENIS
-74 TSRRQ
+74 ASRRQ
-79 VEEYRRSARAREI
+79 VEEYRRSARARETLAI
-92 LTVRS
+92 RS
-97 EQAIQREIDRT
+97 ERAIQREIDRT
-108 VAAYNRLSRSGTLTA
+108 TAAYNRLSRSGTLTA
-123 REQSRAYAAMKNQ
+123 REQSRAYTAMKNK

-154 MAGGQIGAIAGGLTA
+154 MAGGQIGAVSGGIVA
-169 AALPFVA
+169 AAMPFVA
-176 PVRNQ
+176 PVKNQ

-190 LANTAFYQQDAE
+190 LANTAFYQQDAP

-236 LNTFSIDE
+236 LNTFSFDE
-244 VKERLPFLQ
+244 IKERLPFLQ

-265 LGDIANALRRH
+265 LGDISNALRRH
-276 LGIDSAADL
+276 LGVDSAEDL
-285 KRAVNMMVAS
+285 KRAINMMVAS

-308 IMPGQ
+308 ILPGQ
-313 LEQAGRAGLHGL
+313 LEQAGRAGLRGL

-339 TTSGNVDEAGAQ
+339 TTSGSVDEAGAQ

-363 AEMAAQRIKING
+363 AEMAAGRIKIGG

-402 DRIIDKDPRIRAL
+402 DRIIDSDPKIRSL

-422 KLSDSEAAST
+422 KLSESEAANT

-437 TMENDWLTKLLG
+437 TLENDWLTKLLG
-449 DPFSVR
+449 DPYSVR
-455 AMTALRNQRQAR
+455 ALTSLRNQRQAR

-518 PVADAAGKFAGVVSE
+518 PVADAAGKFADVVAE
-533 FNEKF
+533 FNQKF

-560 TFAGLKLLLGNKIP
+560 TFAGLKLLFGNKIP

-581 TPGSP
+581 SPGTP
-586 EMPKGSGLRGLGLSG
+586 EMPGGLKGLGLST
-601 LLKAPWM
+601 LLRAPVM
-608 LLEGYVYG
+608 LLEGYVYE

-623 LVQIE
+623 LVQFE
-628 SGKEKRQRVEEKYG
+628 SGKEKRRRVEEKYG
-642 PTPDAIKNVV
+642 PTPDEIKNVV

-661 DEWRGWWHNLTGDKE
+661 DEWRGWWHKLTDDKD
-676 KDAIPPRA
+676 DAIPSRA
-684 VPQPAARND
+684 VPRPAASQD
-693 VVMPDQVPGIFPRRD
+693 IIQPGQVPG
-708 STNAPADAGTSP
+708 
-720 SRNRANVTDSASAN
+720 VTPGHSASDTAADISAN
-734 DPLRPLEVHNNFY
+734 NADRPLNIHTHFY
-747 LDSQLIAEKV
+747 LDGQELAEKMT
-757 NEINGYD
+757 EIHEQD
-764 ALRSTGGDF
+764 ALRSTGGGF

>member
-6 RLSMGLDFRDNA
+6 RLSMGLDFKDNA

-29 VKQAA
+29 VKQAT
-34 DATRAT
+34 DATRAAE
-40 KRQGEEQKKAATD
+40 RQGDAQKKAATD

-64 RRRDSQENIS
+64 QRRDSRENIS
-74 TSRRQ
+74 ASRRQ
-79 VEEYRRSARAREI
+79 VEEYRRSARARETLAI
-92 LTVRS
+92 RS
-97 EQAIQREIDRT
+97 EHAIQREIDRT
-108 VAAYNRLSRSGTLTA
+108 TAAYNRLSRSGTLTA
-123 REQSRAYAAMKNQ
+123 REQSRAYTAMKNK

-154 MAGGQIGAIAGGLTA
+154 MAGGQIGAVAGGITA

-176 PVRNQ
+176 PVKNQ
-181 MAYEHSQAN
+181 MAYEHSQVN
-190 LANTAFYQQDAE
+190 LANTAFYQRDAP

-236 LNTFSIDE
+236 LNTFSFDE
-244 VKERLPFLQ
+244 IKARLPFLQ
-253 QVSSGTGVSGET
+253 QVSSGTSVSGET
-265 LGDIANALRRH
+265 LGDISNALRRH
-276 LGIDSAADL
+276 LGVDSAEDL
-285 KRAVNMMVAS
+285 KRAINMMVAS

-308 IMPGQ
+308 ILPGQ
-313 LEQAGRAGLHGL
+313 LEQAGRAGLRGL

-339 TTSGNVDEAGAQ
+339 TTSGSVDEAGAQ

-363 AEMAAQRIKING
+363 AEMAAGRIKIGG

-402 DRIIDKDPRIRAL
+402 DRIIDHDPKIRAL

-422 KLSDSEAAST
+422 NLSDSEAAST

-449 DPFSVR
+449 DPYSVR

-467 ADNLALTQR
+467 ADNLTLTQR

-490 FQTISGTSDFKTDQ
+490 FQTISTTSDFKTDQ

-518 PVADAAGKFAGVVSE
+518 PVADAAGKFAGVVAE
-533 FNEKF
+533 FNQKF

-560 TFAGLKLLLGNKIP
+560 TFAGLKLLFGNKIP

-581 TPGSP
+581 SPGTP
-586 EMPKGSGLRGLGLSG
+586 EMPGGLKGLGLST
-601 LLKAPWM
+601 LLRAPVM
-608 LLEGYVYG
+608 LLEGYVYE

-623 LVQIE
+623 LVQFE
-628 SGKEKRQRVEEKYG
+628 SGKEKRRRVEEKYG
-642 PTPDAIKNVV
+642 PTPDEIKNVV

-661 DEWRGWWHNLTGDKE
+661 DEWRGWWHKLTDDKD
-676 KDAIPPRA
+676 DAIPPRA
-684 VPQPAARND
+684 VPRPVASQDIIQPG
-693 VVMPDQVPGIFPRRD
+693 QVPG
-708 STNAPADAGTSP
+708 
-720 SRNRANVTDSASAN
+720 VTPGRSASDTAADISAN
-734 DPLRPLEVHNNFY
+734 NADRPLEVHTHLH
-747 LDSQLIAEKV
+747 LDGREIAETV
-757 NEINGYD
+757 NEYNGYD
-764 ALRSTGGDF
+764 VLRSTGGGF

>member
-6 RLSMGLDFRDNA
+6 RLSMGLDFKDNA

-29 VKQAA
+29 VKQAT
-34 DATRAT
+34 DATRAAG
-40 KRQGEEQKKAATD
+40 RQGDAQKKAATD

-64 RRRDSQENIS
+64 QRRDSRENIS
-74 TSRRQ
+74 ASRRQ
-79 VEEYRRSARAREI
+79 VEEYRRSARARETLAI
-92 LTVRS
+92 RS
-97 EQAIQREIDRT
+97 ERAIQREIDRT
-108 VAAYNRLSRSGTLTA
+108 TAAYNRLSRSGTLTA
-123 REQSRAYAAMKNQ
+123 REQARAYTAMKNK

-154 MAGGQIGAIAGGLTA
+154 MAGGQIGAVAGGITA

-176 PVRNQ
+176 PVKNQ

-190 LANTAFYQQDAE
+190 LANTAFYQQDAP

-236 LNTFSIDE
+236 LNTFSFDE
-244 VKERLPFLQ
+244 IKTRLPFLQ

-265 LGDIANALRRH
+265 LGDISNALRRH
-276 LGIDSAADL
+276 LGVDSAEDL
-285 KRAVNMMVAS
+285 KRAINMMVAS

-308 IMPGQ
+308 ILPGQ
-313 LEQAGRAGLHGL
+313 LEQAGRAGLRGL

-339 TTSGNVDEAGAQ
+339 TTSGSVDEAGAQ

-363 AEMAAQRIKING
+363 AEMAAGRIKIGG

-392 SPLDALVGLS
+392 SLLDALVGLS
-402 DRIIDKDPRIRAL
+402 DRIIDHDPKIRAL
-415 RKKLNSG
+415 RKKLSSG
-422 KLSDSEAAST
+422 NLSESEAAST

-449 DPFSVR
+449 DPYSVR

-467 ADNLALTQR
+467 ADNLTLTQR

-518 PVADAAGKFAGVVSE
+518 PVADAAGKFADVAAE
-533 FNEKF
+533 FNQKF

-560 TFAGLKLLLGNKIP
+560 TFAGLKLLFGNKIP

-581 TPGSP
+581 SPGTP
-586 EMPKGSGLRGLGLSG
+586 EMPGGLKGLGLST
-601 LLKAPWM
+601 LLRAPVM
-608 LLEGYVYG
+608 LLEGYVYE
-616 KGAEDFP
+616 KGVEDFP
-623 LVQIE
+623 LVQFE

-642 PTPDAIKNVV
+642 PTPDEIKNVV

-661 DEWRGWWHNLTGDKE
+661 DEWRGWWHKLTDDKD
-676 KDAIPPRA
+676 DAIPPRA
-684 VPQPAARND
+684 VPRPAAGQD
-693 VVMPDQVPGIFPRRD
+693 IIQPGQVPG
-708 STNAPADAGTSP
+708 
-720 SRNRANVTDSASAN
+720 VTPGRSASDTAADISAN
-734 DPLRPLEVHNNFY
+734 NADRPLEVHTHLH
-747 LDSQLIAEKV
+747 LDGREIAETV
-757 NEINGYD
+757 NEYNGYD
-764 ALRSTGGDF
+764 VLRSTGGGF

>member
-6 RLSMGLDFRDNA
+6 RLSMGLDFKDNA

-29 VKQAA
+29 VKQVT

-40 KRQGEEQKKAATD
+40 ERQGDAQKKVATD

-64 RRRDSQENIS
+64 RRRDSRENIS
-74 TSRRQ
+74 ASRRQ
-79 VEEYRRSARAREI
+79 VEEYRRSARAREA
-92 LTVRS
+92 LTIRS
-97 EQAIQREIDRT
+97 EHAIQREIART
-108 VAAYNRLSRSGTLTA
+108 IAAYNRLSRSGTMTA
-123 REQSRAYAAMKNQ
+123 REQSRAYTAMKNQ

-142 EMGNLTRLERVR
+142 EMGHLTRLERVR
-154 MAGGQIGAIAGGLTA
+154 MAGGQIGAISGGIVA
-169 AALPFVA
+169 AAMPFVA

-181 MAYEHSQAN
+181 MAFEHSQAN
-190 LANTAFYQQDAE
+190 LANTAFYQQDAP

-236 LNTFSIDE
+236 LNTFSFDE
-244 VKERLPFLQ
+244 IKTRLPFLQ

-265 LGDIANALRRH
+265 LGDISNALRRH
-276 LGIDSAADL
+276 LGVDSAEDL
-285 KRAVNMMVAS
+285 KRAINMMVAS

-308 IMPGQ
+308 ILPGQ
-313 LEQAGRAGLHGL
+313 LEQAGRAGLRGL

-339 TTSGNVDEAGAQ
+339 TTSGSVDEAGAQ

-363 AEMAAQRIKING
+363 AEMAAGRIKIGG

-392 SPLDALVGLS
+392 SAFDALVGLS
-402 DRIIDKDPRIRAL
+402 DRIIDHDPKIRSL

-422 KLSDSEAAST
+422 KLSESEAANA

-455 AMTALRNQRQAR
+455 ALTSLRNQRQAR
-467 ADNLALTQR
+467 TDNLTLTQR
-476 QRDLPDGQGAAEVN
+476 QRDLPDGQGAAEIN

-533 FNEKF
+533 FNQKF

-560 TFAGLKLLLGNKIP
+560 TFAGLKVLFGNKMP

-581 TPGSP
+581 SPGTP
-586 EMPKGSGLRGLGLSG
+586 EMPGGLKGLGLST
-601 LLKAPWM
+601 LLRAPVM
-608 LLEGYVYG
+608 LLEGYVYE

-623 LVQIE
+623 LVQFE
-628 SGKEKRQRVEEKYG
+628 SGKEKRRRVEEKYG
-642 PTPDAIKNVV
+642 PTPDEIKNVV

-661 DEWRGWWHNLTGDKE
+661 DEWRGWWHKLTDDKD
-676 KDAIPPRA
+676 DAIPPRA
-684 VPQPAARND
+684 VPRPAAGQD
-693 VVMPDQVPGIFPRRD
+693 IIQPDQVPGV
-708 STNAPADAGTSP
+708 TTS
-720 SRNRANVTDSASAN
+720 RSASDTAADISAN
-734 DPLRPLEVHNNFY
+734 NADRPLEVHTHLH
-747 LDSQLIAEKV
+747 LDGREIAETV
-757 NEINGYD
+757 NEYNGYD
-764 ALRSTGGDF
+764 VLRSTGGGF

>member
-6 RLSMGLDFRDNA
+6 RLSMGLDFKDNA

-29 VKQAA
+29 VKQAT
-34 DATRAT
+34 DATRAAE
-40 KRQGEEQKKAATD
+40 RQGDAQKKAATD

-64 RRRDSQENIS
+64 QRKDSRENIS
-74 TSRRQ
+74 ASRRQ
-79 VEEYRRSARAREI
+79 VEEYRRSARARET
-92 LTVRS
+92 LAVRS
-97 EQAIQREIDRT
+97 ERAIQREIDRT
-108 VAAYNRLSRSGTLTA
+108 TAAYNRLSRSGTLTA
-123 REQSRAYAAMKNQ
+123 REQSRAYTAMKNK

-154 MAGGQIGAIAGGLTA
+154 MAGGQIGAVAGGITA

-236 LNTFSIDE
+236 LNTFSFDE
-244 VKERLPFLQ
+244 IKTRLPFLQ

-265 LGDIANALRRH
+265 LGDISNALRRH
-276 LGIDSAADL
+276 LGVDSAEDL
-285 KRAVNMMVAS
+285 KRAINMMVAS

-308 IMPGQ
+308 ILPGQ
-313 LEQAGRAGLHGL
+313 LEQAGRAGLRGL

-339 TTSGNVDEAGAQ
+339 TTSGSVDEAGAQ

-363 AEMAAQRIKING
+363 AEMAAQRIKIGG

-392 SPLDALVGLS
+392 SPLDALVSLS
-402 DRIIDKDPRIRAL
+402 DRIIDHDPKIRAL

-422 KLSDSEAAST
+422 NLSDSEAAST

-449 DPFSVR
+449 DPYSVR

-533 FNEKF
+533 FNQKF

-560 TFAGLKLLLGNKIP
+560 TFAGLKLLFGNKIP

-581 TPGSP
+581 SPGTP
-586 EMPKGSGLRGLGLSG
+586 EMSGGLKGLGLST
-601 LLKAPWM
+601 LLRAPVM
-608 LLEGYVYG
+608 LLEGYVYE

-623 LVQIE
+623 LVQFE

-642 PTPDAIKNVV
+642 PTPDEIKNVV

-661 DEWRGWWHNLTGDKE
+661 DEWRGWWHKLTDDKD
-676 KDAIPPRA
+676 DAIPPRA
-684 VPQPAARND
+684 VPRPAAGQD
-693 VVMPDQVPGIFPRRD
+693 IIQPGQVPG
-708 STNAPADAGTSP
+708 
-720 SRNRANVTDSASAN
+720 VTPGRSASDTAADISAN
-734 DPLRPLEVHNNFY
+734 NADRPLNIHTHFY
-747 LDSQLIAEKV
+747 LDGQELAEKMT
-757 NEINGYD
+757 EIHEQD
-764 ALRSTGGDF
+764 ALRSTGGGF

>member
-6 RLSMGLDFRDNA
+6 RLSMGLDFKDNA

-29 VKQAA
+29 VKQAT
-34 DATRAT
+34 DATRAAE
-40 KRQGEEQKKAATD
+40 RQGDAQKKAATD

-64 RRRDSQENIS
+64 QRRDSRENIS
-74 TSRRQ
+74 ASRRQ
-79 VEEYRRSARAREI
+79 VEEYRRSARARETLAI
-92 LTVRS
+92 RS
-97 EQAIQREIDRT
+97 ERAIQREIDRT
-108 VAAYNRLSRSGTLTA
+108 TAAYNRLSRSGTLTA
-123 REQSRAYAAMKNQ
+123 REQSRAYTAMKNK

-154 MAGGQIGAIAGGLTA
+154 MAGGQIGAISGGIVA
-169 AALPFVA
+169 AAMPFVA
-176 PVRNQ
+176 PVKNQ

-236 LNTFSIDE
+236 LNTFSFDE
-244 VKERLPFLQ
+244 IKTRLPFLQ

-265 LGDIANALRRH
+265 LGDISNALRRH
-276 LGIDSAADL
+276 LGVDSAEDL
-285 KRAVNMMVAS
+285 KRAINMMVAS

-308 IMPGQ
+308 ILPGQ
-313 LEQAGRAGLHGL
+313 LEQAGRAGLRGL

-339 TTSGNVDEAGAQ
+339 TTSGSVDEAGAQ

-363 AEMAAQRIKING
+363 AEMAAQRIKIGG

-402 DRIIDKDPRIRAL
+402 DRIIDHDPKIRAL

-422 KLSDSEAAST
+422 NLSDSEAAST

-518 PVADAAGKFAGVVSE
+518 PVADAAGKFADVVAE
-533 FNEKF
+533 FNQKF

-560 TFAGLKLLLGNKIP
+560 TFAGLKLLLGKGGAGAVP
-574 GIPGMPK
+574 GNVLGDAGAVAAGAAS
-581 TPGSP
+581 T
-586 EMPKGSGLRGLGLSG
+586 SGNWLSG
-601 LLKAPWM
+601 LFKVGAAAMAVTTAATATTPEEDEAVNGSAERWKAIREKYPQELIDAARKKYQPWYQFG
-608 LLEGYVYG
+608 EGYST
-616 KGAEDFP
+616 EN
-623 LVQIE
+623 
-628 SGKEKRQRVEEKYG
+628 EKWIQQYLQDMNKDG
-642 PTPDAIKNVV
+642 
-652 ESPGLSDVF
+652 GQ
-661 DEWRGWWHNLTGDKE
+661 
-676 KDAIPPRA
+676 DAIPPRA
-684 VPQPAARND
+684 VPRPAASQD
-693 VVMPDQVPGIFPRRD
+693 IIQPGQVPG
-708 STNAPADAGTSP
+708 
-720 SRNRANVTDSASAN
+720 VTPGRSASDTAADISAN
-734 DPLRPLEVHNNFY
+734 NADRPLEVHTHLH
-747 LDSQLIAEKV
+747 LDGREIAETV
-757 NEINGYD
+757 NEYNGYD
-764 ALRSTGGDF
+764 VLRSTGGGF

>member
-6 RLSMGLDFRDNA
+6 RLSMGLDFKDNA

-29 VKQAA
+29 VKQAT
-34 DATRAT
+34 DATRAAE
-40 KRQGEEQKKAATD
+40 RQGDAQKKAATD

-64 RRRDSQENIS
+64 QRRDSRENIS
-74 TSRRQ
+74 ASRRQ
-79 VEEYRRSARAREI
+79 VEEYRRSARARETLAI
-92 LTVRS
+92 RS
-97 EQAIQREIDRT
+97 ERAIQREIDRT
-108 VAAYNRLSRSGTLTA
+108 TAAYNRLSRSGTLTA
-123 REQSRAYAAMKNQ
+123 REQSRAYTAMKNK

-154 MAGGQIGAIAGGLTA
+154 MAGGQIGAVAGGITA

-236 LNTFSIDE
+236 LNTFSFDE
-244 VKERLPFLQ
+244 IKTRLPFLQ

-265 LGDIANALRRH
+265 LGDISNALRRH
-276 LGIDSAADL
+276 LGVDSAEDL
-285 KRAVNMMVAS
+285 KRAINMMVAS

-308 IMPGQ
+308 ILPGQ
-313 LEQAGRAGLHGL
+313 LEQAGRAGLRGL

-339 TTSGNVDEAGAQ
+339 TTSGSVDEAGAQ

-363 AEMAAQRIKING
+363 AEMAAQRIKIGG

-402 DRIIDKDPRIRAL
+402 DRIIDHDPKIRAL

-422 KLSDSEAAST
+422 NLSDSEAAST

-449 DPFSVR
+449 DPYSVR

-533 FNEKF
+533 FNQKF

-560 TFAGLKLLLGNKIP
+560 TFAGLKLLLGKGGAGAVP
-574 GIPGMPK
+574 GNVLGDAG
-581 TPGSP
+581 TVAAGAAST
-586 EMPKGSGLRGLGLSG
+586 SGNWLSG
-601 LLKAPWM
+601 LFKLGGAAMAVTTAATATTPEEDEAVNGSAERWKAIRKKYPQELIDAARKKYQPWYQFG
-608 LLEGYVYG
+608 EGYSTENEKWIQQYLQDMK
-616 KGAEDFP
+616 KGGT
-623 LVQIE
+623 Q
-628 SGKEKRQRVEEKYG
+628 
-642 PTPDAIKNVV
+642 
-652 ESPGLSDVF
+652 
-661 DEWRGWWHNLTGDKE
+661 
-676 KDAIPPRA
+676 DAIPPRA
-684 VPQPAARND
+684 VPRPAAGQD
-693 VVMPDQVPGIFPRRD
+693 IIQPGQVPGVTPTRRASD
-708 STNAPADAGTSP
+708 TAADI
-720 SRNRANVTDSASAN
+720 SAN
-734 DPLRPLEVHNNFY
+734 NADRPFEVHTHLH
-747 LDSQLIAEKV
+747 LDGREIAETV
-757 NEINGYD
+757 NEYNGYD
-764 ALRSTGGDF
+764 VLRSTGGGF

>member
-6 RLSMGLDFRDNA
+6 RLSMGLDFKDNA

-29 VKQAA
+29 VKQAT
-34 DATRAT
+34 DATRAAE
-40 KRQGEEQKKAATD
+40 RQGDAQKKAATD

-64 RRRDSQENIS
+64 QRKDSRENIS
-74 TSRRQ
+74 ASRRQ
-79 VEEYRRSARAREI
+79 VEEYRRSARARETLAI
-92 LTVRS
+92 RS
-97 EQAIQREIDRT
+97 ERAIQREIDRT
-108 VAAYNRLSRSGTLTA
+108 TAAYNRLSRSGTLTA
-123 REQSRAYAAMKNQ
+123 REQSRAYTAMKNK

-154 MAGGQIGAIAGGLTA
+154 MAGGQMGAISGGIVA
-169 AALPFVA
+169 AAMPFVA
-176 PVRNQ
+176 PVKNQ

-236 LNTFSIDE
+236 LNTFSFDE
-244 VKERLPFLQ
+244 IKTRLPFLQ

-265 LGDIANALRRH
+265 LGDISNALRRH
-276 LGIDSAADL
+276 LGVDSAEDL
-285 KRAVNMMVAS
+285 KRAINMMVAS

-308 IMPGQ
+308 ILPGQ
-313 LEQAGRAGLHGL
+313 LEQAGRAGLRGL

-339 TTSGNVDEAGAQ
+339 TTSGSVDEAGAQ

-363 AEMAAQRIKING
+363 AEMAAGRIKIGG

-392 SPLDALVGLS
+392 SPLDALVSLS
-402 DRIIDKDPRIRAL
+402 DRIIDHDPKIRAL

-422 KLSDSEAAST
+422 NLSDSEAAST

-449 DPFSVR
+449 DPYSVR

-518 PVADAAGKFAGVVSE
+518 PVADAAGKFADVVAE
-533 FNEKF
+533 FNQKF

-560 TFAGLKLLLGNKIP
+560 TFAGLKLLLGKGGAGAVP
-574 GIPGMPK
+574 GNVLSDAGAVAAGAAS
-581 TPGSP
+581 T
-586 EMPKGSGLRGLGLSG
+586 SGNWLSG
-601 LLKAPWM
+601 LFKVGGAAMAVTTAATATTPEEDEAVNGSAERWKAIREKYPQELIDAARKKYQPWYQFG
-608 LLEGYVYG
+608 EGYSTENEKWIQQYLQDMK
-616 KGAEDFP
+616 KGGT
-623 LVQIE
+623 Q
-628 SGKEKRQRVEEKYG
+628 
-642 PTPDAIKNVV
+642 
-652 ESPGLSDVF
+652 
-661 DEWRGWWHNLTGDKE
+661 
-676 KDAIPPRA
+676 DAIPPRA
-684 VPQPAARND
+684 VPRPAAGQDIVQPN
-693 VVMPDQVPGIFPRRD
+693 QVPG
-708 STNAPADAGTSP
+708 
-720 SRNRANVTDSASAN
+720 VTPGRSASDTAADISAN
-734 DPLRPLEVHNNFY
+734 NADRPLEVHTHLH
-747 LDSQLIAEKV
+747 LDGREIAETV
-757 NEINGYD
+757 NEYNGYD
-764 ALRSTGGDF
+764 VLRSTGGGF